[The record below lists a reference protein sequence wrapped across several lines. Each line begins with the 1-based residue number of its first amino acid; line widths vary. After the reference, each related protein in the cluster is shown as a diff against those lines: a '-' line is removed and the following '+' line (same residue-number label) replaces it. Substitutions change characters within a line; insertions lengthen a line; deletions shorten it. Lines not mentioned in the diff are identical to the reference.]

1 MLQESSP
8 YLALARKYRPS
19 NFEDVVGQEHV
30 IAALQHSIDNN
41 RIHHAYL
48 LTGTR
53 GIGKTTIARIIAKC
67 LECEGGISSHPHLD
81 GNLCSTCKAISEGT
95 FPDVIE
101 IDGASQTKV
110 DDTRQLLENTQY
122 PPMQGRYKVYII
134 DEVHMLSQSSFNA
147 LLKTLEEPPAY
158 VKFILATTDPQKIP
172 TTVLS
177 RCLQFQLKALSIDEI
192 ASQIEKISHK
202 EGFTCESEAAILI
215 ARAARGSMRDALSLC
230 DQALALGNGKILR
243 DTVLSMLGTA
253 SDELVSDILSLLLVN
268 SNKSLEEVLL
278 KIRQISPNYKTLL
291 NDLVITF
298 HDLALYQMMGN
309 ARSLNVFSIPSTTLD
324 KFAKLLSPKALQ
336 LYYQIALQ
344 GLEEYKVS
352 NDGATTFE
360 MAILRLLAFTPE
372 KKKDWIGEEFDIQLD
387 EYLNPI
393 IDFDTPEDKLKQAIT
408 ARVDPKL
415 STVLD
420 LEEKA
425 KALDEAVANRLST
438 SESQDQA
445 NLENTFNPSVQEKE
459 NVNVA
464 DTALQNATEV
474 LAEPSLQ
481 QDNTLDFKE
490 SALNTSIAV
499 NVLSQDNKLTE
510 SLTTE
515 TSVEQVTEAKAQTL
529 SSVADTN
536 AVAHLSSFNQDSAAS
551 TATQKVESSVVSE
564 AQVVAAPKETPKT
577 FVESQ
582 TPEVSSEVTPVKEV
596 TASEGVTA
604 QSTAPI
610 SSAANKD
617 LDLLILALENQQSK
631 IVTSNRAKDGV
642 YSKVLNQIIK
652 PKALDIKTQVDAP
665 TNTNLTQV
673 NLAQSLNLNVFAN
686 ENCQVDFEL
695 IEDTK
700 EYINLIRKV
709 TASYRVD
716 PNSTSDVNRHLEGMS
731 SLINDMS
738 NRSKLQKE
746 QAQSN
751 FVNAISKLPSFDEQ
765 GNIVNITEDNA
776 QTTTAPQ
783 ELIEPQGTATENAA
797 IKDSSEFSLQ
807 VQTAESDIDRQLREA
822 QEAALKQIAQN
833 QAQEE
838 ELKAQVQEQNQKLHN
853 TEDIEDSE
861 NVQSVAD
868 SFDTD
873 PQSVI
878 ENSLTNDLSVED
890 DIAVSHENHQVKQ
903 VTQETEAEDP
913 QSQVK
918 ADTTVDPLTPVIDER
933 SEVAENRV
941 DARAADHF
949 DKVKEPLEQSSNVE
963 ADASIQENN
972 SAIAVNSDTA
982 AEKVNAQG
990 TVINTEPGQVS
1001 VNTNTLAE
1009 NLQDNP
1015 QASDSIELE
1024 LVSFDDNYKVDSCQK
1039 VYVKNSM
1046 PSLSLVLAKVSQ
1058 NYVPTK
1064 EDLSKTNEPYPT
1076 SLQQVLDEVMQGRF
1090 GTNQNVVTQQ
1100 VSHEPT
1106 VAPMQPQ
1113 HTAVKA
1119 SKVQP
1124 LNTFNTAPVANPLV
1138 VSTQKEQFKSELG
1151 KVTIAN
1157 KPTEQRSKDAIINEA
1172 KAQSD
1177 VVAKAPFED
1186 TPTFNAL
1193 EDSSGDVVDNVN
1205 PVYDVEDEEQEEQPL
1220 GAKANQALFKSDKP
1234 TANSA
1239 PLSVETG
1246 IKKDGDPKELK
1257 AATIK
1262 LLQEDQQFENRR
1274 LGRKLTSKDFY
1285 NQVEALDDW
1294 FRTIHK
1300 AGYNDGPVYA
1310 SLCFSNRIIDPKD
1323 QYKWTLQVSTDFKLL
1338 LDSPDYHHNLR
1349 TKFSICLNHPVEI
1362 TLVPVDGMPSGC
1374 PEDLAN
1380 RCYLKEIENTRLK
1393 IMNNK
1398 HLNAF
1403 LEHLGEDARTVN
1415 LTLYTQ
1421 ENAVVPSQP

>member
-1 MLQESSP
+1 M
-8 YLALARKYRPS
+8 
-19 NFEDVVGQEHV
+19 
-30 IAALQHSIDNN
+30 
-41 RIHHAYL
+41 
-48 LTGTR
+48 
-53 GIGKTTIARIIAKC
+53 
-67 LECEGGISSHPHLD
+67 
-81 GNLCSTCKAISEGT
+81 
-95 FPDVIE
+95 
-101 IDGASQTKV
+101 
-110 DDTRQLLENTQY
+110 
-122 PPMQGRYKVYII
+122 
-134 DEVHMLSQSSFNA
+134 
-147 LLKTLEEPPAY
+147 
-158 VKFILATTDPQKIP
+158 
-172 TTVLS
+172 
-177 RCLQFQLKALSIDEI
+177 
-192 ASQIEKISHK
+192 
-202 EGFTCESEAAILI
+202 
-215 ARAARGSMRDALSLC
+215 
-230 DQALALGNGKILR
+230 
-243 DTVLSMLGTA
+243 
-253 SDELVSDILSLLLVN
+253 
-268 SNKSLEEVLL
+268 
-278 KIRQISPNYKTLL
+278 
-291 NDLVITF
+291 
-298 HDLALYQMMGN
+298 
-309 ARSLNVFSIPSTTLD
+309 
-324 KFAKLLSPKALQ
+324 
-336 LYYQIALQ
+336 
-344 GLEEYKVS
+344 
-352 NDGATTFE
+352 
-360 MAILRLLAFTPE
+360 
-372 KKKDWIGEEFDIQLD
+372 
-387 EYLNPI
+387 
-393 IDFDTPEDKLKQAIT
+393 
-408 ARVDPKL
+408 
-415 STVLD
+415 
-420 LEEKA
+420 
-425 KALDEAVANRLST
+425 
-438 SESQDQA
+438 
-445 NLENTFNPSVQEKE
+445 
-459 NVNVA
+459 
-464 DTALQNATEV
+464 QNATEV

-499 NVLSQDNKLTE
+499 NVASQDNKLTE

-515 TSVEQVTEAKAQTL
+515 TSVEQVTEAKSQTL

-776 QTTTAPQ
+776 QSTPAPQ
-783 ELIEPQGTATENAA
+783 DLIEPQDTATENAA

-861 NVQSVAD
+861 NVQAVAD

-918 ADTTVDPLTPVIDER
+918 ADTTVDPLTPVIEER

-963 ADASIQENN
+963 ADASIQEKN

-1009 NLQDNP
+1009 NLQDDP

-1119 SKVQP
+1119 PKVQP

-1205 PVYDVEDEEQEEQPL
+1205 PVYDLEDEEQEEQPL

-1310 SLCFSNRIIDPKD
+1310 SLCFSNRIIDPND

-1421 ENAVVPSQP
+1421 ENAVLPSQP

>member
-1 MLQESSP
+1 M
-8 YLALARKYRPS
+8 
-19 NFEDVVGQEHV
+19 
-30 IAALQHSIDNN
+30 
-41 RIHHAYL
+41 
-48 LTGTR
+48 
-53 GIGKTTIARIIAKC
+53 
-67 LECEGGISSHPHLD
+67 
-81 GNLCSTCKAISEGT
+81 
-95 FPDVIE
+95 
-101 IDGASQTKV
+101 
-110 DDTRQLLENTQY
+110 
-122 PPMQGRYKVYII
+122 
-134 DEVHMLSQSSFNA
+134 
-147 LLKTLEEPPAY
+147 
-158 VKFILATTDPQKIP
+158 
-172 TTVLS
+172 
-177 RCLQFQLKALSIDEI
+177 
-192 ASQIEKISHK
+192 
-202 EGFTCESEAAILI
+202 
-215 ARAARGSMRDALSLC
+215 
-230 DQALALGNGKILR
+230 
-243 DTVLSMLGTA
+243 
-253 SDELVSDILSLLLVN
+253 
-268 SNKSLEEVLL
+268 
-278 KIRQISPNYKTLL
+278 
-291 NDLVITF
+291 
-298 HDLALYQMMGN
+298 
-309 ARSLNVFSIPSTTLD
+309 
-324 KFAKLLSPKALQ
+324 
-336 LYYQIALQ
+336 
-344 GLEEYKVS
+344 
-352 NDGATTFE
+352 
-360 MAILRLLAFTPE
+360 
-372 KKKDWIGEEFDIQLD
+372 
-387 EYLNPI
+387 
-393 IDFDTPEDKLKQAIT
+393 
-408 ARVDPKL
+408 
-415 STVLD
+415 
-420 LEEKA
+420 
-425 KALDEAVANRLST
+425 
-438 SESQDQA
+438 
-445 NLENTFNPSVQEKE
+445 
-459 NVNVA
+459 
-464 DTALQNATEV
+464 QNATEV

-499 NVLSQDNKLTE
+499 NVASQDNKLTE

-861 NVQSVAD
+861 NVQAVAD

-918 ADTTVDPLTPVIDER
+918 ADTTVDPLTTVIEER

-1119 SKVQP
+1119 PKVQP

-1310 SLCFSNRIIDPKD
+1310 SLCFSNRIIDPND

>member
-1 MLQESSP
+1 M
-8 YLALARKYRPS
+8 
-19 NFEDVVGQEHV
+19 
-30 IAALQHSIDNN
+30 
-41 RIHHAYL
+41 
-48 LTGTR
+48 
-53 GIGKTTIARIIAKC
+53 
-67 LECEGGISSHPHLD
+67 
-81 GNLCSTCKAISEGT
+81 
-95 FPDVIE
+95 
-101 IDGASQTKV
+101 
-110 DDTRQLLENTQY
+110 
-122 PPMQGRYKVYII
+122 
-134 DEVHMLSQSSFNA
+134 
-147 LLKTLEEPPAY
+147 
-158 VKFILATTDPQKIP
+158 
-172 TTVLS
+172 
-177 RCLQFQLKALSIDEI
+177 
-192 ASQIEKISHK
+192 
-202 EGFTCESEAAILI
+202 
-215 ARAARGSMRDALSLC
+215 
-230 DQALALGNGKILR
+230 
-243 DTVLSMLGTA
+243 
-253 SDELVSDILSLLLVN
+253 
-268 SNKSLEEVLL
+268 
-278 KIRQISPNYKTLL
+278 
-291 NDLVITF
+291 
-298 HDLALYQMMGN
+298 
-309 ARSLNVFSIPSTTLD
+309 
-324 KFAKLLSPKALQ
+324 
-336 LYYQIALQ
+336 
-344 GLEEYKVS
+344 
-352 NDGATTFE
+352 
-360 MAILRLLAFTPE
+360 
-372 KKKDWIGEEFDIQLD
+372 
-387 EYLNPI
+387 
-393 IDFDTPEDKLKQAIT
+393 
-408 ARVDPKL
+408 
-415 STVLD
+415 
-420 LEEKA
+420 
-425 KALDEAVANRLST
+425 
-438 SESQDQA
+438 
-445 NLENTFNPSVQEKE
+445 
-459 NVNVA
+459 
-464 DTALQNATEV
+464 QNATEV

-499 NVLSQDNKLTE
+499 NVASQDNKLTE

-673 NLAQSLNLNVFAN
+673 NLAQSLNLNVFTN

-1205 PVYDVEDEEQEEQPL
+1205 PVYDLEDEEQEEQPL

-1246 IKKDGDPKELK
+1246 IKKDGDPKDLK

-1262 LLQEDQQFENRR
+1262 LLQEDLQFENRR

-1294 FRTIHK
+1294 FKTIHK

>member
-1 MLQESSP
+1 M
-8 YLALARKYRPS
+8 
-19 NFEDVVGQEHV
+19 
-30 IAALQHSIDNN
+30 
-41 RIHHAYL
+41 
-48 LTGTR
+48 
-53 GIGKTTIARIIAKC
+53 
-67 LECEGGISSHPHLD
+67 
-81 GNLCSTCKAISEGT
+81 
-95 FPDVIE
+95 
-101 IDGASQTKV
+101 
-110 DDTRQLLENTQY
+110 
-122 PPMQGRYKVYII
+122 
-134 DEVHMLSQSSFNA
+134 
-147 LLKTLEEPPAY
+147 
-158 VKFILATTDPQKIP
+158 
-172 TTVLS
+172 
-177 RCLQFQLKALSIDEI
+177 
-192 ASQIEKISHK
+192 
-202 EGFTCESEAAILI
+202 
-215 ARAARGSMRDALSLC
+215 
-230 DQALALGNGKILR
+230 
-243 DTVLSMLGTA
+243 
-253 SDELVSDILSLLLVN
+253 
-268 SNKSLEEVLL
+268 
-278 KIRQISPNYKTLL
+278 
-291 NDLVITF
+291 
-298 HDLALYQMMGN
+298 
-309 ARSLNVFSIPSTTLD
+309 
-324 KFAKLLSPKALQ
+324 
-336 LYYQIALQ
+336 
-344 GLEEYKVS
+344 
-352 NDGATTFE
+352 
-360 MAILRLLAFTPE
+360 
-372 KKKDWIGEEFDIQLD
+372 
-387 EYLNPI
+387 
-393 IDFDTPEDKLKQAIT
+393 
-408 ARVDPKL
+408 
-415 STVLD
+415 
-420 LEEKA
+420 
-425 KALDEAVANRLST
+425 
-438 SESQDQA
+438 
-445 NLENTFNPSVQEKE
+445 
-459 NVNVA
+459 
-464 DTALQNATEV
+464 QNATEV

-499 NVLSQDNKLTE
+499 NVASQDNKLTE

-861 NVQSVAD
+861 NVQAVAD

-918 ADTTVDPLTPVIDER
+918 ADTTVDPLTTVIEER

-1090 GTNQNVVTQQ
+1090 GTNQNVVNQQ

-1119 SKVQP
+1119 PKVQP

-1310 SLCFSNRIIDPKD
+1310 SLCFSNRIIDPND

>member
-1 MLQESSP
+1 M
-8 YLALARKYRPS
+8 
-19 NFEDVVGQEHV
+19 
-30 IAALQHSIDNN
+30 
-41 RIHHAYL
+41 
-48 LTGTR
+48 
-53 GIGKTTIARIIAKC
+53 
-67 LECEGGISSHPHLD
+67 
-81 GNLCSTCKAISEGT
+81 
-95 FPDVIE
+95 
-101 IDGASQTKV
+101 
-110 DDTRQLLENTQY
+110 
-122 PPMQGRYKVYII
+122 
-134 DEVHMLSQSSFNA
+134 
-147 LLKTLEEPPAY
+147 
-158 VKFILATTDPQKIP
+158 
-172 TTVLS
+172 
-177 RCLQFQLKALSIDEI
+177 
-192 ASQIEKISHK
+192 
-202 EGFTCESEAAILI
+202 
-215 ARAARGSMRDALSLC
+215 
-230 DQALALGNGKILR
+230 
-243 DTVLSMLGTA
+243 
-253 SDELVSDILSLLLVN
+253 
-268 SNKSLEEVLL
+268 
-278 KIRQISPNYKTLL
+278 
-291 NDLVITF
+291 
-298 HDLALYQMMGN
+298 
-309 ARSLNVFSIPSTTLD
+309 
-324 KFAKLLSPKALQ
+324 
-336 LYYQIALQ
+336 
-344 GLEEYKVS
+344 
-352 NDGATTFE
+352 
-360 MAILRLLAFTPE
+360 
-372 KKKDWIGEEFDIQLD
+372 
-387 EYLNPI
+387 
-393 IDFDTPEDKLKQAIT
+393 
-408 ARVDPKL
+408 
-415 STVLD
+415 
-420 LEEKA
+420 
-425 KALDEAVANRLST
+425 
-438 SESQDQA
+438 
-445 NLENTFNPSVQEKE
+445 
-459 NVNVA
+459 
-464 DTALQNATEV
+464 QNATEV

-499 NVLSQDNKLTE
+499 NVASQDNKLIE

-861 NVQSVAD
+861 NVQAVAD

-918 ADTTVDPLTPVIDER
+918 ADTTVDPLTPVIEER

-1113 HTAVKA
+1113 HTAVKVP
-1119 SKVQP
+1119 KVQP

-1186 TPTFNAL
+1186 TPTFNAI
-1193 EDSSGDVVDNVN
+1193 EDSCGDVVDNVN
-1205 PVYDVEDEEQEEQPL
+1205 PVYDVEDDEQEAQPL
-1220 GAKANQALFKSDKP
+1220 GAKANQALFKSDKS

-1294 FRTIHK
+1294 FRTIHN
-1300 AGYNDGPVYA
+1300 AGYNEGPVYA
-1310 SLCFSNRIIDPKD
+1310 SLCFSNRIIDPND

>member
-1 MLQESSP
+1 M
-8 YLALARKYRPS
+8 
-19 NFEDVVGQEHV
+19 
-30 IAALQHSIDNN
+30 
-41 RIHHAYL
+41 
-48 LTGTR
+48 
-53 GIGKTTIARIIAKC
+53 
-67 LECEGGISSHPHLD
+67 
-81 GNLCSTCKAISEGT
+81 
-95 FPDVIE
+95 
-101 IDGASQTKV
+101 
-110 DDTRQLLENTQY
+110 
-122 PPMQGRYKVYII
+122 
-134 DEVHMLSQSSFNA
+134 
-147 LLKTLEEPPAY
+147 
-158 VKFILATTDPQKIP
+158 
-172 TTVLS
+172 
-177 RCLQFQLKALSIDEI
+177 
-192 ASQIEKISHK
+192 
-202 EGFTCESEAAILI
+202 
-215 ARAARGSMRDALSLC
+215 
-230 DQALALGNGKILR
+230 
-243 DTVLSMLGTA
+243 
-253 SDELVSDILSLLLVN
+253 
-268 SNKSLEEVLL
+268 
-278 KIRQISPNYKTLL
+278 
-291 NDLVITF
+291 
-298 HDLALYQMMGN
+298 
-309 ARSLNVFSIPSTTLD
+309 
-324 KFAKLLSPKALQ
+324 
-336 LYYQIALQ
+336 
-344 GLEEYKVS
+344 
-352 NDGATTFE
+352 
-360 MAILRLLAFTPE
+360 
-372 KKKDWIGEEFDIQLD
+372 
-387 EYLNPI
+387 
-393 IDFDTPEDKLKQAIT
+393 
-408 ARVDPKL
+408 
-415 STVLD
+415 
-420 LEEKA
+420 
-425 KALDEAVANRLST
+425 
-438 SESQDQA
+438 
-445 NLENTFNPSVQEKE
+445 
-459 NVNVA
+459 
-464 DTALQNATEV
+464 QNATEV

-499 NVLSQDNKLTE
+499 NVASQDNKLTE

-861 NVQSVAD
+861 NVQAVAD

-918 ADTTVDPLTPVIDER
+918 ADTTVDPLTPVIEER

-1119 SKVQP
+1119 PKVQP

-1186 TPTFNAL
+1186 TPTFNAI

-1205 PVYDVEDEEQEEQPL
+1205 PVYDVEDDEQEAQPL
-1220 GAKANQALFKSDKP
+1220 GAKANQALFKNDKP

-1310 SLCFSNRIIDPKD
+1310 SLCFSNRIIDPND

>member
-1 MLQESSP
+1 M
-8 YLALARKYRPS
+8 
-19 NFEDVVGQEHV
+19 
-30 IAALQHSIDNN
+30 
-41 RIHHAYL
+41 
-48 LTGTR
+48 
-53 GIGKTTIARIIAKC
+53 
-67 LECEGGISSHPHLD
+67 
-81 GNLCSTCKAISEGT
+81 
-95 FPDVIE
+95 
-101 IDGASQTKV
+101 
-110 DDTRQLLENTQY
+110 
-122 PPMQGRYKVYII
+122 
-134 DEVHMLSQSSFNA
+134 
-147 LLKTLEEPPAY
+147 
-158 VKFILATTDPQKIP
+158 
-172 TTVLS
+172 
-177 RCLQFQLKALSIDEI
+177 
-192 ASQIEKISHK
+192 
-202 EGFTCESEAAILI
+202 
-215 ARAARGSMRDALSLC
+215 
-230 DQALALGNGKILR
+230 
-243 DTVLSMLGTA
+243 
-253 SDELVSDILSLLLVN
+253 
-268 SNKSLEEVLL
+268 
-278 KIRQISPNYKTLL
+278 
-291 NDLVITF
+291 
-298 HDLALYQMMGN
+298 
-309 ARSLNVFSIPSTTLD
+309 
-324 KFAKLLSPKALQ
+324 
-336 LYYQIALQ
+336 
-344 GLEEYKVS
+344 
-352 NDGATTFE
+352 
-360 MAILRLLAFTPE
+360 
-372 KKKDWIGEEFDIQLD
+372 
-387 EYLNPI
+387 
-393 IDFDTPEDKLKQAIT
+393 
-408 ARVDPKL
+408 
-415 STVLD
+415 
-420 LEEKA
+420 
-425 KALDEAVANRLST
+425 
-438 SESQDQA
+438 
-445 NLENTFNPSVQEKE
+445 
-459 NVNVA
+459 
-464 DTALQNATEV
+464 QNATEV

-481 QDNTLDFKE
+481 QDNTLVFKE

-499 NVLSQDNKLTE
+499 NVSSQDNKLTE

-765 GNIVNITEDNA
+765 GNIVNITEDNT
-776 QTTTAPQ
+776 QSTPAPQ
-783 ELIEPQGTATENAA
+783 DLIEPQGTATENAA

-861 NVQSVAD
+861 NVQAVAD

-918 ADTTVDPLTPVIDER
+918 ADTTVDPLTPVIEER

-963 ADASIQENN
+963 ADASIQEKN

-1015 QASDSIELE
+1015 QDADSIELE

-1090 GTNQNVVTQQ
+1090 GTNQNVVNQQ
-1100 VSHEPT
+1100 VLNGTS

-1113 HTAVKA
+1113 HAAVKA
-1119 SKVQP
+1119 PKVQP

-1186 TPTFNAL
+1186 TPPFNAI

-1205 PVYDVEDEEQEEQPL
+1205 PVYDVEDDEQEAQPL
-1220 GAKANQALFKSDKP
+1220 GAKANQALFKNDKP
-1234 TANSA
+1234 TGNSA

-1310 SLCFSNRIIDPKD
+1310 SLCFSNRIIDPND

>member
-1 MLQESSP
+1 M
-8 YLALARKYRPS
+8 
-19 NFEDVVGQEHV
+19 
-30 IAALQHSIDNN
+30 
-41 RIHHAYL
+41 
-48 LTGTR
+48 
-53 GIGKTTIARIIAKC
+53 
-67 LECEGGISSHPHLD
+67 
-81 GNLCSTCKAISEGT
+81 
-95 FPDVIE
+95 
-101 IDGASQTKV
+101 
-110 DDTRQLLENTQY
+110 
-122 PPMQGRYKVYII
+122 
-134 DEVHMLSQSSFNA
+134 
-147 LLKTLEEPPAY
+147 
-158 VKFILATTDPQKIP
+158 
-172 TTVLS
+172 
-177 RCLQFQLKALSIDEI
+177 
-192 ASQIEKISHK
+192 
-202 EGFTCESEAAILI
+202 
-215 ARAARGSMRDALSLC
+215 
-230 DQALALGNGKILR
+230 
-243 DTVLSMLGTA
+243 
-253 SDELVSDILSLLLVN
+253 
-268 SNKSLEEVLL
+268 
-278 KIRQISPNYKTLL
+278 
-291 NDLVITF
+291 
-298 HDLALYQMMGN
+298 
-309 ARSLNVFSIPSTTLD
+309 
-324 KFAKLLSPKALQ
+324 
-336 LYYQIALQ
+336 
-344 GLEEYKVS
+344 
-352 NDGATTFE
+352 
-360 MAILRLLAFTPE
+360 
-372 KKKDWIGEEFDIQLD
+372 
-387 EYLNPI
+387 
-393 IDFDTPEDKLKQAIT
+393 
-408 ARVDPKL
+408 
-415 STVLD
+415 
-420 LEEKA
+420 
-425 KALDEAVANRLST
+425 
-438 SESQDQA
+438 
-445 NLENTFNPSVQEKE
+445 
-459 NVNVA
+459 
-464 DTALQNATEV
+464 QNATEV

-499 NVLSQDNKLTE
+499 NVASQDNKLTE

-807 VQTAESDIDRQLREA
+807 VQTAESDIDIQLREA

-838 ELKAQVQEQNQKLHN
+838 QLKAQVQEQNQKLHN
-853 TEDIEDSE
+853 TENIEATE
-861 NVQSVAD
+861 NVQAVAD

-918 ADTTVDPLTPVIDER
+918 ADTTVDPLTTVIEER

-1119 SKVQP
+1119 PKVQP

-1310 SLCFSNRIIDPKD
+1310 SLCFSNRIIDPND

>member
-1 MLQESSP
+1 M
-8 YLALARKYRPS
+8 
-19 NFEDVVGQEHV
+19 
-30 IAALQHSIDNN
+30 
-41 RIHHAYL
+41 
-48 LTGTR
+48 
-53 GIGKTTIARIIAKC
+53 
-67 LECEGGISSHPHLD
+67 
-81 GNLCSTCKAISEGT
+81 
-95 FPDVIE
+95 
-101 IDGASQTKV
+101 
-110 DDTRQLLENTQY
+110 
-122 PPMQGRYKVYII
+122 
-134 DEVHMLSQSSFNA
+134 
-147 LLKTLEEPPAY
+147 
-158 VKFILATTDPQKIP
+158 
-172 TTVLS
+172 
-177 RCLQFQLKALSIDEI
+177 
-192 ASQIEKISHK
+192 
-202 EGFTCESEAAILI
+202 
-215 ARAARGSMRDALSLC
+215 
-230 DQALALGNGKILR
+230 
-243 DTVLSMLGTA
+243 
-253 SDELVSDILSLLLVN
+253 
-268 SNKSLEEVLL
+268 
-278 KIRQISPNYKTLL
+278 
-291 NDLVITF
+291 
-298 HDLALYQMMGN
+298 
-309 ARSLNVFSIPSTTLD
+309 
-324 KFAKLLSPKALQ
+324 
-336 LYYQIALQ
+336 
-344 GLEEYKVS
+344 
-352 NDGATTFE
+352 
-360 MAILRLLAFTPE
+360 
-372 KKKDWIGEEFDIQLD
+372 
-387 EYLNPI
+387 
-393 IDFDTPEDKLKQAIT
+393 
-408 ARVDPKL
+408 
-415 STVLD
+415 
-420 LEEKA
+420 
-425 KALDEAVANRLST
+425 
-438 SESQDQA
+438 
-445 NLENTFNPSVQEKE
+445 
-459 NVNVA
+459 
-464 DTALQNATEV
+464 QNATEV

-499 NVLSQDNKLTE
+499 NVASQDNKLTE

-861 NVQSVAD
+861 NVQAVAD

-918 ADTTVDPLTPVIDER
+918 ADTTVDPLTPVIEER

-1039 VYVKNSM
+1039 VYVKKSM

-1119 SKVQP
+1119 PKVQP

-1310 SLCFSNRIIDPKD
+1310 SLCFSNRIIDPND

>member
-1 MLQESSP
+1 M
-8 YLALARKYRPS
+8 
-19 NFEDVVGQEHV
+19 
-30 IAALQHSIDNN
+30 
-41 RIHHAYL
+41 
-48 LTGTR
+48 
-53 GIGKTTIARIIAKC
+53 
-67 LECEGGISSHPHLD
+67 
-81 GNLCSTCKAISEGT
+81 
-95 FPDVIE
+95 
-101 IDGASQTKV
+101 
-110 DDTRQLLENTQY
+110 
-122 PPMQGRYKVYII
+122 
-134 DEVHMLSQSSFNA
+134 
-147 LLKTLEEPPAY
+147 
-158 VKFILATTDPQKIP
+158 
-172 TTVLS
+172 
-177 RCLQFQLKALSIDEI
+177 
-192 ASQIEKISHK
+192 
-202 EGFTCESEAAILI
+202 
-215 ARAARGSMRDALSLC
+215 
-230 DQALALGNGKILR
+230 
-243 DTVLSMLGTA
+243 
-253 SDELVSDILSLLLVN
+253 
-268 SNKSLEEVLL
+268 
-278 KIRQISPNYKTLL
+278 
-291 NDLVITF
+291 
-298 HDLALYQMMGN
+298 
-309 ARSLNVFSIPSTTLD
+309 
-324 KFAKLLSPKALQ
+324 
-336 LYYQIALQ
+336 
-344 GLEEYKVS
+344 
-352 NDGATTFE
+352 
-360 MAILRLLAFTPE
+360 
-372 KKKDWIGEEFDIQLD
+372 
-387 EYLNPI
+387 
-393 IDFDTPEDKLKQAIT
+393 
-408 ARVDPKL
+408 
-415 STVLD
+415 
-420 LEEKA
+420 
-425 KALDEAVANRLST
+425 
-438 SESQDQA
+438 
-445 NLENTFNPSVQEKE
+445 
-459 NVNVA
+459 
-464 DTALQNATEV
+464 QNATEV

-499 NVLSQDNKLTE
+499 NVSSQDNKLTE

-765 GNIVNITEDNA
+765 GNIVNITEDNT
-776 QTTTAPQ
+776 QSTPAPQ
-783 ELIEPQGTATENAA
+783 DLIEPQDTATENAA

-861 NVQSVAD
+861 NVQAVAD

-903 VTQETEAEDP
+903 VTQEPDALNP
-913 QSQVK
+913 QRKAQ
-918 ADTTVDPLTPVIDER
+918 ADTTVAPLTPVKEE
-933 SEVAENRV
+933 SSVAESSV
-941 DARAADHF
+941 DTSAADNF
-949 DKVKEPLEQSSNVE
+949 AKANIEPSETTSNVE
-963 ADASIQENN
+963 ADASIQEKN
-972 SAIAVNSDTA
+972 SAIAEAPATG
-982 AEKVNAQG
+982 AEMLASQG
-990 TVINTEPGQVS
+990 TLINTDPLQVS
-1001 VNTNTLAE
+1001 VNNNSSAE

-1015 QASDSIELE
+1015 QDADSIELE

-1039 VYVKNSM
+1039 VYIKNSM

-1113 HTAVKA
+1113 HAAVKA
-1119 SKVQP
+1119 PKVQP

-1157 KPTEQRSKDAIINEA
+1157 KPTEQRSKDVIINEA

-1186 TPTFNAL
+1186 TPTFNAI

-1205 PVYDVEDEEQEEQPL
+1205 PVYDVEDDEQEAQPL
-1220 GAKANQALFKSDKP
+1220 GAKANQALFKNDKP
-1234 TANSA
+1234 TGNSA

-1262 LLQEDQQFENRR
+1262 LLQEDQ
-1274 LGRKLTSKDFY
+1274 
-1285 NQVEALDDW
+1285 
-1294 FRTIHK
+1294 
-1300 AGYNDGPVYA
+1300 
-1310 SLCFSNRIIDPKD
+1310 
-1323 QYKWTLQVSTDFKLL
+1323 
-1338 LDSPDYHHNLR
+1338 
-1349 TKFSICLNHPVEI
+1349 
-1362 TLVPVDGMPSGC
+1362 
-1374 PEDLAN
+1374 
-1380 RCYLKEIENTRLK
+1380 
-1393 IMNNK
+1393 
-1398 HLNAF
+1398 
-1403 LEHLGEDARTVN
+1403 
-1415 LTLYTQ
+1415 
-1421 ENAVVPSQP
+1421 

>member
-1 MLQESSP
+1 M
-8 YLALARKYRPS
+8 
-19 NFEDVVGQEHV
+19 
-30 IAALQHSIDNN
+30 
-41 RIHHAYL
+41 
-48 LTGTR
+48 
-53 GIGKTTIARIIAKC
+53 
-67 LECEGGISSHPHLD
+67 
-81 GNLCSTCKAISEGT
+81 
-95 FPDVIE
+95 
-101 IDGASQTKV
+101 
-110 DDTRQLLENTQY
+110 
-122 PPMQGRYKVYII
+122 
-134 DEVHMLSQSSFNA
+134 
-147 LLKTLEEPPAY
+147 
-158 VKFILATTDPQKIP
+158 
-172 TTVLS
+172 
-177 RCLQFQLKALSIDEI
+177 
-192 ASQIEKISHK
+192 
-202 EGFTCESEAAILI
+202 
-215 ARAARGSMRDALSLC
+215 
-230 DQALALGNGKILR
+230 
-243 DTVLSMLGTA
+243 
-253 SDELVSDILSLLLVN
+253 
-268 SNKSLEEVLL
+268 
-278 KIRQISPNYKTLL
+278 
-291 NDLVITF
+291 
-298 HDLALYQMMGN
+298 
-309 ARSLNVFSIPSTTLD
+309 
-324 KFAKLLSPKALQ
+324 
-336 LYYQIALQ
+336 
-344 GLEEYKVS
+344 
-352 NDGATTFE
+352 
-360 MAILRLLAFTPE
+360 
-372 KKKDWIGEEFDIQLD
+372 
-387 EYLNPI
+387 
-393 IDFDTPEDKLKQAIT
+393 
-408 ARVDPKL
+408 
-415 STVLD
+415 
-420 LEEKA
+420 
-425 KALDEAVANRLST
+425 
-438 SESQDQA
+438 
-445 NLENTFNPSVQEKE
+445 
-459 NVNVA
+459 
-464 DTALQNATEV
+464 QNATEV

-499 NVLSQDNKLTE
+499 NVASQDNKLTE

-853 TEDIEDSE
+853 TEDIEATE
-861 NVQSVAD
+861 NAQAVAD
-868 SFDTD
+868 SFNTD

-918 ADTTVDPLTPVIDER
+918 ADTTVDPLTPVIEER

-1090 GTNQNVVTQQ
+1090 GTNQNVVNQQ
-1100 VSHEPT
+1100 VPIGTS

-1119 SKVQP
+1119 PKVQP

-1310 SLCFSNRIIDPKD
+1310 SLCFSNRIIDPND

>member
-1 MLQESSP
+1 M
-8 YLALARKYRPS
+8 
-19 NFEDVVGQEHV
+19 
-30 IAALQHSIDNN
+30 
-41 RIHHAYL
+41 
-48 LTGTR
+48 
-53 GIGKTTIARIIAKC
+53 
-67 LECEGGISSHPHLD
+67 
-81 GNLCSTCKAISEGT
+81 
-95 FPDVIE
+95 
-101 IDGASQTKV
+101 
-110 DDTRQLLENTQY
+110 
-122 PPMQGRYKVYII
+122 
-134 DEVHMLSQSSFNA
+134 
-147 LLKTLEEPPAY
+147 
-158 VKFILATTDPQKIP
+158 
-172 TTVLS
+172 
-177 RCLQFQLKALSIDEI
+177 
-192 ASQIEKISHK
+192 
-202 EGFTCESEAAILI
+202 
-215 ARAARGSMRDALSLC
+215 
-230 DQALALGNGKILR
+230 
-243 DTVLSMLGTA
+243 
-253 SDELVSDILSLLLVN
+253 
-268 SNKSLEEVLL
+268 
-278 KIRQISPNYKTLL
+278 
-291 NDLVITF
+291 
-298 HDLALYQMMGN
+298 
-309 ARSLNVFSIPSTTLD
+309 
-324 KFAKLLSPKALQ
+324 
-336 LYYQIALQ
+336 
-344 GLEEYKVS
+344 
-352 NDGATTFE
+352 
-360 MAILRLLAFTPE
+360 
-372 KKKDWIGEEFDIQLD
+372 
-387 EYLNPI
+387 
-393 IDFDTPEDKLKQAIT
+393 
-408 ARVDPKL
+408 
-415 STVLD
+415 
-420 LEEKA
+420 
-425 KALDEAVANRLST
+425 
-438 SESQDQA
+438 
-445 NLENTFNPSVQEKE
+445 
-459 NVNVA
+459 
-464 DTALQNATEV
+464 QNATEV

-499 NVLSQDNKLTE
+499 NVSSQDNKLTE

-861 NVQSVAD
+861 NVQAVAD

-918 ADTTVDPLTPVIDER
+918 ADTTVDPLTPVIEER

-963 ADASIQENN
+963 ADASIQEKN

-1039 VYVKNSM
+1039 VYIKNSM

-1058 NYVPTK
+1058 NYVPTR

-1119 SKVQP
+1119 PKVQP

-1205 PVYDVEDEEQEEQPL
+1205 PVYDVENEEQEEQPL

>member
-1 MLQESSP
+1 M
-8 YLALARKYRPS
+8 
-19 NFEDVVGQEHV
+19 
-30 IAALQHSIDNN
+30 
-41 RIHHAYL
+41 
-48 LTGTR
+48 
-53 GIGKTTIARIIAKC
+53 
-67 LECEGGISSHPHLD
+67 
-81 GNLCSTCKAISEGT
+81 
-95 FPDVIE
+95 
-101 IDGASQTKV
+101 
-110 DDTRQLLENTQY
+110 
-122 PPMQGRYKVYII
+122 
-134 DEVHMLSQSSFNA
+134 
-147 LLKTLEEPPAY
+147 
-158 VKFILATTDPQKIP
+158 
-172 TTVLS
+172 
-177 RCLQFQLKALSIDEI
+177 
-192 ASQIEKISHK
+192 
-202 EGFTCESEAAILI
+202 
-215 ARAARGSMRDALSLC
+215 
-230 DQALALGNGKILR
+230 
-243 DTVLSMLGTA
+243 
-253 SDELVSDILSLLLVN
+253 
-268 SNKSLEEVLL
+268 
-278 KIRQISPNYKTLL
+278 
-291 NDLVITF
+291 
-298 HDLALYQMMGN
+298 
-309 ARSLNVFSIPSTTLD
+309 
-324 KFAKLLSPKALQ
+324 
-336 LYYQIALQ
+336 
-344 GLEEYKVS
+344 
-352 NDGATTFE
+352 
-360 MAILRLLAFTPE
+360 
-372 KKKDWIGEEFDIQLD
+372 
-387 EYLNPI
+387 
-393 IDFDTPEDKLKQAIT
+393 
-408 ARVDPKL
+408 
-415 STVLD
+415 
-420 LEEKA
+420 
-425 KALDEAVANRLST
+425 
-438 SESQDQA
+438 
-445 NLENTFNPSVQEKE
+445 
-459 NVNVA
+459 
-464 DTALQNATEV
+464 QNATEV

-499 NVLSQDNKLTE
+499 NVASQDNKLIE

-807 VQTAESDIDRQLREA
+807 VQSAESDIDRQLREA

-861 NVQSVAD
+861 NVQAVAD

-918 ADTTVDPLTPVIDER
+918 ADTTVDPLTPVIEER

-1113 HTAVKA
+1113 HTAVKVP
-1119 SKVQP
+1119 KVQP

-1186 TPTFNAL
+1186 TPTFNAI
-1193 EDSSGDVVDNVN
+1193 EDSCGDVVDNVN
-1205 PVYDVEDEEQEEQPL
+1205 PVYDVEDDEQEAQPL
-1220 GAKANQALFKSDKP
+1220 GAKANQALFKSDKS

-1310 SLCFSNRIIDPKD
+1310 SLCFSNRIIDPND

>member
-1 MLQESSP
+1 M
-8 YLALARKYRPS
+8 
-19 NFEDVVGQEHV
+19 
-30 IAALQHSIDNN
+30 
-41 RIHHAYL
+41 
-48 LTGTR
+48 
-53 GIGKTTIARIIAKC
+53 
-67 LECEGGISSHPHLD
+67 
-81 GNLCSTCKAISEGT
+81 
-95 FPDVIE
+95 
-101 IDGASQTKV
+101 
-110 DDTRQLLENTQY
+110 
-122 PPMQGRYKVYII
+122 
-134 DEVHMLSQSSFNA
+134 
-147 LLKTLEEPPAY
+147 
-158 VKFILATTDPQKIP
+158 
-172 TTVLS
+172 
-177 RCLQFQLKALSIDEI
+177 
-192 ASQIEKISHK
+192 
-202 EGFTCESEAAILI
+202 
-215 ARAARGSMRDALSLC
+215 
-230 DQALALGNGKILR
+230 
-243 DTVLSMLGTA
+243 
-253 SDELVSDILSLLLVN
+253 
-268 SNKSLEEVLL
+268 
-278 KIRQISPNYKTLL
+278 
-291 NDLVITF
+291 
-298 HDLALYQMMGN
+298 
-309 ARSLNVFSIPSTTLD
+309 
-324 KFAKLLSPKALQ
+324 
-336 LYYQIALQ
+336 
-344 GLEEYKVS
+344 
-352 NDGATTFE
+352 
-360 MAILRLLAFTPE
+360 
-372 KKKDWIGEEFDIQLD
+372 
-387 EYLNPI
+387 
-393 IDFDTPEDKLKQAIT
+393 
-408 ARVDPKL
+408 
-415 STVLD
+415 
-420 LEEKA
+420 
-425 KALDEAVANRLST
+425 
-438 SESQDQA
+438 
-445 NLENTFNPSVQEKE
+445 
-459 NVNVA
+459 
-464 DTALQNATEV
+464 QNATEV

-499 NVLSQDNKLTE
+499 NVASQDNKLTE

-861 NVQSVAD
+861 NVQAVAD

-918 ADTTVDPLTPVIDER
+918 ADTTVDLLTPVIEER

-1119 SKVQP
+1119 PKVQP

-1310 SLCFSNRIIDPKD
+1310 SLCFSNRIIDPND

>member
-1 MLQESSP
+1 M
-8 YLALARKYRPS
+8 
-19 NFEDVVGQEHV
+19 
-30 IAALQHSIDNN
+30 
-41 RIHHAYL
+41 
-48 LTGTR
+48 
-53 GIGKTTIARIIAKC
+53 
-67 LECEGGISSHPHLD
+67 
-81 GNLCSTCKAISEGT
+81 
-95 FPDVIE
+95 
-101 IDGASQTKV
+101 
-110 DDTRQLLENTQY
+110 
-122 PPMQGRYKVYII
+122 
-134 DEVHMLSQSSFNA
+134 
-147 LLKTLEEPPAY
+147 
-158 VKFILATTDPQKIP
+158 
-172 TTVLS
+172 
-177 RCLQFQLKALSIDEI
+177 
-192 ASQIEKISHK
+192 
-202 EGFTCESEAAILI
+202 
-215 ARAARGSMRDALSLC
+215 
-230 DQALALGNGKILR
+230 
-243 DTVLSMLGTA
+243 
-253 SDELVSDILSLLLVN
+253 
-268 SNKSLEEVLL
+268 
-278 KIRQISPNYKTLL
+278 
-291 NDLVITF
+291 
-298 HDLALYQMMGN
+298 
-309 ARSLNVFSIPSTTLD
+309 
-324 KFAKLLSPKALQ
+324 
-336 LYYQIALQ
+336 
-344 GLEEYKVS
+344 
-352 NDGATTFE
+352 
-360 MAILRLLAFTPE
+360 
-372 KKKDWIGEEFDIQLD
+372 
-387 EYLNPI
+387 
-393 IDFDTPEDKLKQAIT
+393 
-408 ARVDPKL
+408 
-415 STVLD
+415 
-420 LEEKA
+420 
-425 KALDEAVANRLST
+425 
-438 SESQDQA
+438 
-445 NLENTFNPSVQEKE
+445 
-459 NVNVA
+459 
-464 DTALQNATEV
+464 QNATEV

-499 NVLSQDNKLTE
+499 NVASQDNKLTE

-765 GNIVNITEDNA
+765 GNIVNITEDNT
-776 QTTTAPQ
+776 QSTPAPQ
-783 ELIEPQGTATENAA
+783 DLIEPQDTATENAA

-838 ELKAQVQEQNQKLHN
+838 QLKAQVQEQNQKLHN

-861 NVQSVAD
+861 NVQAVAD

-918 ADTTVDPLTPVIDER
+918 ADTTVDPLTPVIEER

-963 ADASIQENN
+963 ADASIQEKN

-990 TVINTEPGQVS
+990 TVINTDPLQVS
-1001 VNTNTLAE
+1001 VNNNSSAE
-1009 NLQDNP
+1009 NLQDNT

-1076 SLQQVLDEVMQGRF
+1076 TLQHVLDEVMQGRF
-1090 GTNQNVVTQQ
+1090 GTNQNVVNQQ

-1119 SKVQP
+1119 PKVQP

-1157 KPTEQRSKDAIINEA
+1157 KPTEQRSKDVIKNEA

-1186 TPTFNAL
+1186 TPTFNAI

-1205 PVYDVEDEEQEEQPL
+1205 PVYDVEDDEQEAQPL
-1220 GAKANQALFKSDKP
+1220 GAKANQALFKNDKT

-1294 FRTIHK
+1294 FKTIHK

-1310 SLCFSNRIIDPKD
+1310 SLCFSNRIIDPND

>member
-1 MLQESSP
+1 M
-8 YLALARKYRPS
+8 
-19 NFEDVVGQEHV
+19 
-30 IAALQHSIDNN
+30 
-41 RIHHAYL
+41 
-48 LTGTR
+48 
-53 GIGKTTIARIIAKC
+53 
-67 LECEGGISSHPHLD
+67 
-81 GNLCSTCKAISEGT
+81 
-95 FPDVIE
+95 
-101 IDGASQTKV
+101 
-110 DDTRQLLENTQY
+110 
-122 PPMQGRYKVYII
+122 
-134 DEVHMLSQSSFNA
+134 
-147 LLKTLEEPPAY
+147 
-158 VKFILATTDPQKIP
+158 
-172 TTVLS
+172 
-177 RCLQFQLKALSIDEI
+177 
-192 ASQIEKISHK
+192 
-202 EGFTCESEAAILI
+202 
-215 ARAARGSMRDALSLC
+215 
-230 DQALALGNGKILR
+230 
-243 DTVLSMLGTA
+243 
-253 SDELVSDILSLLLVN
+253 
-268 SNKSLEEVLL
+268 
-278 KIRQISPNYKTLL
+278 
-291 NDLVITF
+291 
-298 HDLALYQMMGN
+298 
-309 ARSLNVFSIPSTTLD
+309 
-324 KFAKLLSPKALQ
+324 
-336 LYYQIALQ
+336 
-344 GLEEYKVS
+344 
-352 NDGATTFE
+352 
-360 MAILRLLAFTPE
+360 
-372 KKKDWIGEEFDIQLD
+372 
-387 EYLNPI
+387 
-393 IDFDTPEDKLKQAIT
+393 
-408 ARVDPKL
+408 
-415 STVLD
+415 
-420 LEEKA
+420 
-425 KALDEAVANRLST
+425 
-438 SESQDQA
+438 
-445 NLENTFNPSVQEKE
+445 
-459 NVNVA
+459 
-464 DTALQNATEV
+464 QNATEV
-474 LAEPSLQ
+474 LAKPSLQ

-499 NVLSQDNKLTE
+499 NVSSQDNKLTE

-765 GNIVNITEDNA
+765 GNIVNITEDNT
-776 QTTTAPQ
+776 QSTPAPQ
-783 ELIEPQGTATENAA
+783 DLIEPQDTATENAT

-822 QEAALKQIAQN
+822 QEVALKQIAQN

-838 ELKAQVQEQNQKLHN
+838 QLKAQVQEQNQKLHN

-861 NVQSVAD
+861 NAQAVAD

-918 ADTTVDPLTPVIDER
+918 ADTTVDPLTPVIEER

-1015 QASDSIELE
+1015 QDADSIELE

-1119 SKVQP
+1119 PKVQP

-1220 GAKANQALFKSDKP
+1220 GAKANQALFKNDKP

-1310 SLCFSNRIIDPKD
+1310 SLCFSNRIIDPND

>member
-1 MLQESSP
+1 M
-8 YLALARKYRPS
+8 
-19 NFEDVVGQEHV
+19 
-30 IAALQHSIDNN
+30 
-41 RIHHAYL
+41 
-48 LTGTR
+48 
-53 GIGKTTIARIIAKC
+53 
-67 LECEGGISSHPHLD
+67 
-81 GNLCSTCKAISEGT
+81 
-95 FPDVIE
+95 
-101 IDGASQTKV
+101 
-110 DDTRQLLENTQY
+110 
-122 PPMQGRYKVYII
+122 
-134 DEVHMLSQSSFNA
+134 
-147 LLKTLEEPPAY
+147 
-158 VKFILATTDPQKIP
+158 
-172 TTVLS
+172 
-177 RCLQFQLKALSIDEI
+177 
-192 ASQIEKISHK
+192 
-202 EGFTCESEAAILI
+202 
-215 ARAARGSMRDALSLC
+215 
-230 DQALALGNGKILR
+230 
-243 DTVLSMLGTA
+243 
-253 SDELVSDILSLLLVN
+253 
-268 SNKSLEEVLL
+268 
-278 KIRQISPNYKTLL
+278 
-291 NDLVITF
+291 
-298 HDLALYQMMGN
+298 
-309 ARSLNVFSIPSTTLD
+309 
-324 KFAKLLSPKALQ
+324 
-336 LYYQIALQ
+336 
-344 GLEEYKVS
+344 
-352 NDGATTFE
+352 
-360 MAILRLLAFTPE
+360 
-372 KKKDWIGEEFDIQLD
+372 
-387 EYLNPI
+387 
-393 IDFDTPEDKLKQAIT
+393 
-408 ARVDPKL
+408 
-415 STVLD
+415 
-420 LEEKA
+420 
-425 KALDEAVANRLST
+425 
-438 SESQDQA
+438 
-445 NLENTFNPSVQEKE
+445 
-459 NVNVA
+459 
-464 DTALQNATEV
+464 QNATEV

-499 NVLSQDNKLTE
+499 NVASQDNKLTE

-861 NVQSVAD
+861 NVQAVAD

-918 ADTTVDPLTPVIDER
+918 ADTTVDPLTPVIEER

-990 TVINTEPGQVS
+990 TVINTQPGQVS

-1119 SKVQP
+1119 PKVQP

-1310 SLCFSNRIIDPKD
+1310 SLCFSNRIIDPND

>member
-1 MLQESSP
+1 M
-8 YLALARKYRPS
+8 
-19 NFEDVVGQEHV
+19 
-30 IAALQHSIDNN
+30 
-41 RIHHAYL
+41 
-48 LTGTR
+48 
-53 GIGKTTIARIIAKC
+53 
-67 LECEGGISSHPHLD
+67 
-81 GNLCSTCKAISEGT
+81 
-95 FPDVIE
+95 
-101 IDGASQTKV
+101 
-110 DDTRQLLENTQY
+110 
-122 PPMQGRYKVYII
+122 
-134 DEVHMLSQSSFNA
+134 
-147 LLKTLEEPPAY
+147 
-158 VKFILATTDPQKIP
+158 
-172 TTVLS
+172 
-177 RCLQFQLKALSIDEI
+177 
-192 ASQIEKISHK
+192 
-202 EGFTCESEAAILI
+202 
-215 ARAARGSMRDALSLC
+215 
-230 DQALALGNGKILR
+230 
-243 DTVLSMLGTA
+243 
-253 SDELVSDILSLLLVN
+253 
-268 SNKSLEEVLL
+268 
-278 KIRQISPNYKTLL
+278 
-291 NDLVITF
+291 
-298 HDLALYQMMGN
+298 
-309 ARSLNVFSIPSTTLD
+309 
-324 KFAKLLSPKALQ
+324 
-336 LYYQIALQ
+336 
-344 GLEEYKVS
+344 
-352 NDGATTFE
+352 
-360 MAILRLLAFTPE
+360 
-372 KKKDWIGEEFDIQLD
+372 
-387 EYLNPI
+387 
-393 IDFDTPEDKLKQAIT
+393 
-408 ARVDPKL
+408 
-415 STVLD
+415 
-420 LEEKA
+420 
-425 KALDEAVANRLST
+425 
-438 SESQDQA
+438 
-445 NLENTFNPSVQEKE
+445 
-459 NVNVA
+459 
-464 DTALQNATEV
+464 QNATEV

-499 NVLSQDNKLTE
+499 NVASQDNKLTE

-551 TATQKVESSVVSE
+551 TATQKVENSVVPE
-564 AQVVAAPKETPKT
+564 AQVVAAPKETPET

-582 TPEVSSEVTPVKEV
+582 TPKVSTEVTPVKEV

-665 TNTNLTQV
+665 TNSNLTQV
-673 NLAQSLNLNVFAN
+673 NLARSLNLNVFAN

-765 GNIVNITEDNA
+765 GNIVNITEDNT
-776 QTTTAPQ
+776 QSTPAPQ
-783 ELIEPQGTATENAA
+783 DLIEPQDTATENAA

-833 QAQEE
+833 QAKEE
-838 ELKAQVQEQNQKLHN
+838 QLKAQVQEQNQKLHN

-861 NVQSVAD
+861 NAQAVAD

-1205 PVYDVEDEEQEEQPL
+1205 PVYDLEDEEQEEQPL

-1246 IKKDGDPKELK
+1246 IKKDGDPKDLK

-1262 LLQEDQQFENRR
+1262 LLQEDLQFENRR

-1294 FRTIHK
+1294 FKTIHK

>member
-1 MLQESSP
+1 M
-8 YLALARKYRPS
+8 
-19 NFEDVVGQEHV
+19 
-30 IAALQHSIDNN
+30 
-41 RIHHAYL
+41 
-48 LTGTR
+48 
-53 GIGKTTIARIIAKC
+53 
-67 LECEGGISSHPHLD
+67 
-81 GNLCSTCKAISEGT
+81 
-95 FPDVIE
+95 
-101 IDGASQTKV
+101 
-110 DDTRQLLENTQY
+110 
-122 PPMQGRYKVYII
+122 
-134 DEVHMLSQSSFNA
+134 
-147 LLKTLEEPPAY
+147 
-158 VKFILATTDPQKIP
+158 
-172 TTVLS
+172 
-177 RCLQFQLKALSIDEI
+177 
-192 ASQIEKISHK
+192 
-202 EGFTCESEAAILI
+202 
-215 ARAARGSMRDALSLC
+215 
-230 DQALALGNGKILR
+230 
-243 DTVLSMLGTA
+243 
-253 SDELVSDILSLLLVN
+253 
-268 SNKSLEEVLL
+268 
-278 KIRQISPNYKTLL
+278 
-291 NDLVITF
+291 
-298 HDLALYQMMGN
+298 
-309 ARSLNVFSIPSTTLD
+309 
-324 KFAKLLSPKALQ
+324 
-336 LYYQIALQ
+336 
-344 GLEEYKVS
+344 
-352 NDGATTFE
+352 
-360 MAILRLLAFTPE
+360 
-372 KKKDWIGEEFDIQLD
+372 
-387 EYLNPI
+387 
-393 IDFDTPEDKLKQAIT
+393 
-408 ARVDPKL
+408 
-415 STVLD
+415 
-420 LEEKA
+420 
-425 KALDEAVANRLST
+425 
-438 SESQDQA
+438 
-445 NLENTFNPSVQEKE
+445 
-459 NVNVA
+459 
-464 DTALQNATEV
+464 QNATEV

-918 ADTTVDPLTPVIDER
+918 ADTTVDPLTPVIEER

-963 ADASIQENN
+963 ADASIQEKN

-1119 SKVQP
+1119 PKVQP

-1205 PVYDVEDEEQEEQPL
+1205 PVYDLEDEEQEEQPL

-1246 IKKDGDPKELK
+1246 IKKDGDPKDLK

-1262 LLQEDQQFENRR
+1262 LLQEDLQFENRR

-1294 FRTIHK
+1294 FKTIHK

>member
-1 MLQESSP
+1 M
-8 YLALARKYRPS
+8 
-19 NFEDVVGQEHV
+19 
-30 IAALQHSIDNN
+30 
-41 RIHHAYL
+41 
-48 LTGTR
+48 
-53 GIGKTTIARIIAKC
+53 
-67 LECEGGISSHPHLD
+67 
-81 GNLCSTCKAISEGT
+81 
-95 FPDVIE
+95 
-101 IDGASQTKV
+101 
-110 DDTRQLLENTQY
+110 
-122 PPMQGRYKVYII
+122 
-134 DEVHMLSQSSFNA
+134 
-147 LLKTLEEPPAY
+147 
-158 VKFILATTDPQKIP
+158 
-172 TTVLS
+172 
-177 RCLQFQLKALSIDEI
+177 
-192 ASQIEKISHK
+192 
-202 EGFTCESEAAILI
+202 
-215 ARAARGSMRDALSLC
+215 
-230 DQALALGNGKILR
+230 
-243 DTVLSMLGTA
+243 
-253 SDELVSDILSLLLVN
+253 
-268 SNKSLEEVLL
+268 
-278 KIRQISPNYKTLL
+278 
-291 NDLVITF
+291 
-298 HDLALYQMMGN
+298 
-309 ARSLNVFSIPSTTLD
+309 
-324 KFAKLLSPKALQ
+324 
-336 LYYQIALQ
+336 
-344 GLEEYKVS
+344 
-352 NDGATTFE
+352 
-360 MAILRLLAFTPE
+360 
-372 KKKDWIGEEFDIQLD
+372 
-387 EYLNPI
+387 
-393 IDFDTPEDKLKQAIT
+393 
-408 ARVDPKL
+408 
-415 STVLD
+415 
-420 LEEKA
+420 
-425 KALDEAVANRLST
+425 
-438 SESQDQA
+438 
-445 NLENTFNPSVQEKE
+445 
-459 NVNVA
+459 
-464 DTALQNATEV
+464 QNATEV

-499 NVLSQDNKLTE
+499 NVASQDNKLTE

-765 GNIVNITEDNA
+765 GNIVNITEDNT
-776 QTTTAPQ
+776 QSTPAPHD
-783 ELIEPQGTATENAA
+783 LIEPQDTATENAA

-838 ELKAQVQEQNQKLHN
+838 QLKAQVQEQNQKLHN
-853 TEDIEDSE
+853 TENIEATE
-861 NVQSVAD
+861 NAQAVAD

-903 VTQETEAEDP
+903 VIQEPEAEDP
-913 QSQVK
+913 QIQVK
-918 ADTTVDPLTPVIDER
+918 ADTTVDPLTPVIEER

-1119 SKVQP
+1119 PKVQP

-1310 SLCFSNRIIDPKD
+1310 SLCFSNRIIDPND

>member
-1 MLQESSP
+1 M
-8 YLALARKYRPS
+8 
-19 NFEDVVGQEHV
+19 
-30 IAALQHSIDNN
+30 
-41 RIHHAYL
+41 
-48 LTGTR
+48 
-53 GIGKTTIARIIAKC
+53 
-67 LECEGGISSHPHLD
+67 
-81 GNLCSTCKAISEGT
+81 
-95 FPDVIE
+95 
-101 IDGASQTKV
+101 
-110 DDTRQLLENTQY
+110 
-122 PPMQGRYKVYII
+122 
-134 DEVHMLSQSSFNA
+134 
-147 LLKTLEEPPAY
+147 
-158 VKFILATTDPQKIP
+158 
-172 TTVLS
+172 
-177 RCLQFQLKALSIDEI
+177 
-192 ASQIEKISHK
+192 
-202 EGFTCESEAAILI
+202 
-215 ARAARGSMRDALSLC
+215 
-230 DQALALGNGKILR
+230 
-243 DTVLSMLGTA
+243 
-253 SDELVSDILSLLLVN
+253 
-268 SNKSLEEVLL
+268 
-278 KIRQISPNYKTLL
+278 
-291 NDLVITF
+291 
-298 HDLALYQMMGN
+298 
-309 ARSLNVFSIPSTTLD
+309 
-324 KFAKLLSPKALQ
+324 
-336 LYYQIALQ
+336 
-344 GLEEYKVS
+344 
-352 NDGATTFE
+352 
-360 MAILRLLAFTPE
+360 
-372 KKKDWIGEEFDIQLD
+372 
-387 EYLNPI
+387 
-393 IDFDTPEDKLKQAIT
+393 
-408 ARVDPKL
+408 
-415 STVLD
+415 
-420 LEEKA
+420 
-425 KALDEAVANRLST
+425 
-438 SESQDQA
+438 
-445 NLENTFNPSVQEKE
+445 
-459 NVNVA
+459 
-464 DTALQNATEV
+464 QNATEV

-499 NVLSQDNKLTE
+499 NVASQDNKLTE

-807 VQTAESDIDRQLREA
+807 VQTAESDIDIQLREA

-861 NVQSVAD
+861 NVQAVAD

-918 ADTTVDPLTPVIDER
+918 ADTTVDPLTPVIEER

-1119 SKVQP
+1119 PKVQP

-1193 EDSSGDVVDNVN
+1193 EDSCGDVVDNVN
-1205 PVYDVEDEEQEEQPL
+1205 PVYDVEDDEQEAQPL
-1220 GAKANQALFKSDKP
+1220 GAKANQALFKNDKP

-1310 SLCFSNRIIDPKD
+1310 SLCFSNRIIDPND

>member
-1 MLQESSP
+1 M
-8 YLALARKYRPS
+8 
-19 NFEDVVGQEHV
+19 
-30 IAALQHSIDNN
+30 
-41 RIHHAYL
+41 
-48 LTGTR
+48 
-53 GIGKTTIARIIAKC
+53 
-67 LECEGGISSHPHLD
+67 
-81 GNLCSTCKAISEGT
+81 
-95 FPDVIE
+95 
-101 IDGASQTKV
+101 
-110 DDTRQLLENTQY
+110 
-122 PPMQGRYKVYII
+122 
-134 DEVHMLSQSSFNA
+134 
-147 LLKTLEEPPAY
+147 
-158 VKFILATTDPQKIP
+158 
-172 TTVLS
+172 
-177 RCLQFQLKALSIDEI
+177 
-192 ASQIEKISHK
+192 
-202 EGFTCESEAAILI
+202 
-215 ARAARGSMRDALSLC
+215 
-230 DQALALGNGKILR
+230 
-243 DTVLSMLGTA
+243 
-253 SDELVSDILSLLLVN
+253 
-268 SNKSLEEVLL
+268 
-278 KIRQISPNYKTLL
+278 
-291 NDLVITF
+291 
-298 HDLALYQMMGN
+298 
-309 ARSLNVFSIPSTTLD
+309 
-324 KFAKLLSPKALQ
+324 
-336 LYYQIALQ
+336 
-344 GLEEYKVS
+344 
-352 NDGATTFE
+352 
-360 MAILRLLAFTPE
+360 
-372 KKKDWIGEEFDIQLD
+372 
-387 EYLNPI
+387 
-393 IDFDTPEDKLKQAIT
+393 
-408 ARVDPKL
+408 
-415 STVLD
+415 
-420 LEEKA
+420 
-425 KALDEAVANRLST
+425 
-438 SESQDQA
+438 
-445 NLENTFNPSVQEKE
+445 
-459 NVNVA
+459 
-464 DTALQNATEV
+464 QNATEV

-499 NVLSQDNKLTE
+499 NVSSQDNKLTE

-536 AVAHLSSFNQDSAAS
+536 AVAHLSSLSQDSVAS
-551 TATQKVESSVVSE
+551 AVTQKVENSVVPE
-564 AQVVAAPKETPKT
+564 AQVVAAPKETPET

-582 TPEVSSEVTPVKEV
+582 TPKVSTEVTPVKEV

-765 GNIVNITEDNA
+765 GNIVNITEDNT
-776 QTTTAPQ
+776 QSTPAPQ
-783 ELIEPQGTATENAA
+783 DLIEPQDTATENAA

-838 ELKAQVQEQNQKLHN
+838 QLKAQVQEQNQKLHN

-861 NVQSVAD
+861 NAQAVAD

-1090 GTNQNVVTQQ
+1090 GTNQNVVNQQ
-1100 VSHEPT
+1100 VPNGTS

-1113 HTAVKA
+1113 HAAVKA

-1205 PVYDVEDEEQEEQPL
+1205 PVYDVEDDEQEEQPL

-1234 TANSA
+1234 TDNSA

-1294 FRTIHK
+1294 FKTIHK

-1310 SLCFSNRIIDPKD
+1310 SLCFSNRIIDPND

>member
-1 MLQESSP
+1 M
-8 YLALARKYRPS
+8 
-19 NFEDVVGQEHV
+19 
-30 IAALQHSIDNN
+30 
-41 RIHHAYL
+41 
-48 LTGTR
+48 
-53 GIGKTTIARIIAKC
+53 
-67 LECEGGISSHPHLD
+67 
-81 GNLCSTCKAISEGT
+81 
-95 FPDVIE
+95 
-101 IDGASQTKV
+101 
-110 DDTRQLLENTQY
+110 
-122 PPMQGRYKVYII
+122 
-134 DEVHMLSQSSFNA
+134 
-147 LLKTLEEPPAY
+147 
-158 VKFILATTDPQKIP
+158 
-172 TTVLS
+172 
-177 RCLQFQLKALSIDEI
+177 
-192 ASQIEKISHK
+192 
-202 EGFTCESEAAILI
+202 
-215 ARAARGSMRDALSLC
+215 
-230 DQALALGNGKILR
+230 
-243 DTVLSMLGTA
+243 
-253 SDELVSDILSLLLVN
+253 
-268 SNKSLEEVLL
+268 
-278 KIRQISPNYKTLL
+278 
-291 NDLVITF
+291 
-298 HDLALYQMMGN
+298 
-309 ARSLNVFSIPSTTLD
+309 
-324 KFAKLLSPKALQ
+324 
-336 LYYQIALQ
+336 
-344 GLEEYKVS
+344 
-352 NDGATTFE
+352 
-360 MAILRLLAFTPE
+360 
-372 KKKDWIGEEFDIQLD
+372 
-387 EYLNPI
+387 
-393 IDFDTPEDKLKQAIT
+393 
-408 ARVDPKL
+408 
-415 STVLD
+415 
-420 LEEKA
+420 
-425 KALDEAVANRLST
+425 
-438 SESQDQA
+438 
-445 NLENTFNPSVQEKE
+445 
-459 NVNVA
+459 
-464 DTALQNATEV
+464 QNATEV

-499 NVLSQDNKLTE
+499 NVASQDNKLIE

-861 NVQSVAD
+861 NVQAVAD

-918 ADTTVDPLTPVIDER
+918 ADTTVDPLTPVIEER

-1113 HTAVKA
+1113 HTAVKVP
-1119 SKVQP
+1119 KVQP

-1193 EDSSGDVVDNVN
+1193 EDSCGDVVDNVN
-1205 PVYDVEDEEQEEQPL
+1205 PVYDVEDDEQEAQPL

-1310 SLCFSNRIIDPKD
+1310 SLCFSNRIIDPND

>member
-1 MLQESSP
+1 M
-8 YLALARKYRPS
+8 
-19 NFEDVVGQEHV
+19 
-30 IAALQHSIDNN
+30 
-41 RIHHAYL
+41 
-48 LTGTR
+48 
-53 GIGKTTIARIIAKC
+53 
-67 LECEGGISSHPHLD
+67 
-81 GNLCSTCKAISEGT
+81 
-95 FPDVIE
+95 
-101 IDGASQTKV
+101 
-110 DDTRQLLENTQY
+110 
-122 PPMQGRYKVYII
+122 
-134 DEVHMLSQSSFNA
+134 
-147 LLKTLEEPPAY
+147 
-158 VKFILATTDPQKIP
+158 
-172 TTVLS
+172 
-177 RCLQFQLKALSIDEI
+177 
-192 ASQIEKISHK
+192 
-202 EGFTCESEAAILI
+202 
-215 ARAARGSMRDALSLC
+215 
-230 DQALALGNGKILR
+230 
-243 DTVLSMLGTA
+243 
-253 SDELVSDILSLLLVN
+253 
-268 SNKSLEEVLL
+268 
-278 KIRQISPNYKTLL
+278 
-291 NDLVITF
+291 
-298 HDLALYQMMGN
+298 
-309 ARSLNVFSIPSTTLD
+309 
-324 KFAKLLSPKALQ
+324 
-336 LYYQIALQ
+336 
-344 GLEEYKVS
+344 
-352 NDGATTFE
+352 
-360 MAILRLLAFTPE
+360 
-372 KKKDWIGEEFDIQLD
+372 
-387 EYLNPI
+387 
-393 IDFDTPEDKLKQAIT
+393 
-408 ARVDPKL
+408 
-415 STVLD
+415 
-420 LEEKA
+420 
-425 KALDEAVANRLST
+425 
-438 SESQDQA
+438 
-445 NLENTFNPSVQEKE
+445 
-459 NVNVA
+459 
-464 DTALQNATEV
+464 QNATEV

-499 NVLSQDNKLTE
+499 NVASQDNKLTE

-861 NVQSVAD
+861 NVQAVAD

-918 ADTTVDPLTPVIDER
+918 ADTTVDPLTPVIEER

-1113 HTAVKA
+1113 HTAVKVP
-1119 SKVQP
+1119 KVQP

-1186 TPTFNAL
+1186 TPTFNAI
-1193 EDSSGDVVDNVN
+1193 EDSCGDVVDNVN
-1205 PVYDVEDEEQEEQPL
+1205 PVYDVEDEEQEAQPL
-1220 GAKANQALFKSDKP
+1220 GAKANQALFKSDKS

-1294 FRTIHK
+1294 FRTIHN
-1300 AGYNDGPVYA
+1300 AGYNEGPVYA
-1310 SLCFSNRIIDPKD
+1310 SLCFSNRIIDPND

>member
-1 MLQESSP
+1 M
-8 YLALARKYRPS
+8 
-19 NFEDVVGQEHV
+19 
-30 IAALQHSIDNN
+30 
-41 RIHHAYL
+41 
-48 LTGTR
+48 
-53 GIGKTTIARIIAKC
+53 
-67 LECEGGISSHPHLD
+67 
-81 GNLCSTCKAISEGT
+81 
-95 FPDVIE
+95 
-101 IDGASQTKV
+101 
-110 DDTRQLLENTQY
+110 
-122 PPMQGRYKVYII
+122 
-134 DEVHMLSQSSFNA
+134 
-147 LLKTLEEPPAY
+147 
-158 VKFILATTDPQKIP
+158 
-172 TTVLS
+172 
-177 RCLQFQLKALSIDEI
+177 
-192 ASQIEKISHK
+192 
-202 EGFTCESEAAILI
+202 
-215 ARAARGSMRDALSLC
+215 
-230 DQALALGNGKILR
+230 
-243 DTVLSMLGTA
+243 
-253 SDELVSDILSLLLVN
+253 
-268 SNKSLEEVLL
+268 
-278 KIRQISPNYKTLL
+278 
-291 NDLVITF
+291 
-298 HDLALYQMMGN
+298 
-309 ARSLNVFSIPSTTLD
+309 
-324 KFAKLLSPKALQ
+324 
-336 LYYQIALQ
+336 
-344 GLEEYKVS
+344 
-352 NDGATTFE
+352 
-360 MAILRLLAFTPE
+360 
-372 KKKDWIGEEFDIQLD
+372 
-387 EYLNPI
+387 
-393 IDFDTPEDKLKQAIT
+393 
-408 ARVDPKL
+408 
-415 STVLD
+415 
-420 LEEKA
+420 
-425 KALDEAVANRLST
+425 
-438 SESQDQA
+438 
-445 NLENTFNPSVQEKE
+445 
-459 NVNVA
+459 
-464 DTALQNATEV
+464 QNATEV

-499 NVLSQDNKLTE
+499 NVASQDNKLTE

-861 NVQSVAD
+861 NVQAVAD

-903 VTQETEAEDP
+903 VTQETEAEDL

-918 ADTTVDPLTPVIDER
+918 ADTTVDPLTPVIEER

-949 DKVKEPLEQSSNVE
+949 DKVKDPLEQSSNVE

-1039 VYVKNSM
+1039 VYVKKSM

-1119 SKVQP
+1119 PKVQP

-1172 KAQSD
+1172 KAKSD

-1186 TPTFNAL
+1186 IPTFNAPD
-1193 EDSSGDVVDNVN
+1193 DSTGDVVDNVN
-1205 PVYDVEDEEQEEQPL
+1205 PVYDVEDDEQEEQPL

-1234 TANSA
+1234 TDNSA

-1310 SLCFSNRIIDPKD
+1310 SLCFSNRIIDPND

>member
-1 MLQESSP
+1 M
-8 YLALARKYRPS
+8 
-19 NFEDVVGQEHV
+19 
-30 IAALQHSIDNN
+30 
-41 RIHHAYL
+41 
-48 LTGTR
+48 
-53 GIGKTTIARIIAKC
+53 
-67 LECEGGISSHPHLD
+67 
-81 GNLCSTCKAISEGT
+81 
-95 FPDVIE
+95 
-101 IDGASQTKV
+101 
-110 DDTRQLLENTQY
+110 
-122 PPMQGRYKVYII
+122 
-134 DEVHMLSQSSFNA
+134 
-147 LLKTLEEPPAY
+147 
-158 VKFILATTDPQKIP
+158 
-172 TTVLS
+172 
-177 RCLQFQLKALSIDEI
+177 
-192 ASQIEKISHK
+192 
-202 EGFTCESEAAILI
+202 
-215 ARAARGSMRDALSLC
+215 
-230 DQALALGNGKILR
+230 
-243 DTVLSMLGTA
+243 
-253 SDELVSDILSLLLVN
+253 
-268 SNKSLEEVLL
+268 
-278 KIRQISPNYKTLL
+278 
-291 NDLVITF
+291 
-298 HDLALYQMMGN
+298 
-309 ARSLNVFSIPSTTLD
+309 
-324 KFAKLLSPKALQ
+324 
-336 LYYQIALQ
+336 
-344 GLEEYKVS
+344 
-352 NDGATTFE
+352 
-360 MAILRLLAFTPE
+360 
-372 KKKDWIGEEFDIQLD
+372 
-387 EYLNPI
+387 
-393 IDFDTPEDKLKQAIT
+393 
-408 ARVDPKL
+408 
-415 STVLD
+415 
-420 LEEKA
+420 
-425 KALDEAVANRLST
+425 
-438 SESQDQA
+438 
-445 NLENTFNPSVQEKE
+445 
-459 NVNVA
+459 
-464 DTALQNATEV
+464 QNATEV

-499 NVLSQDNKLTE
+499 NVSSQDNKLTE

-861 NVQSVAD
+861 NVQAVAD

-918 ADTTVDPLTPVIDER
+918 ADTTVDPLTPVIEER

-963 ADASIQENN
+963 ADASIQEKN

-1039 VYVKNSM
+1039 VYIKNSM

-1058 NYVPTK
+1058 NYVPTR

-1119 SKVQP
+1119 PKVQP

-1186 TPTFNAL
+1186 TPTFNAI

-1205 PVYDVEDEEQEEQPL
+1205 PVYDVEDDEQEAQPL
-1220 GAKANQALFKSDKP
+1220 GAKANQALFKNDKP
-1234 TANSA
+1234 TGNSA

-1294 FRTIHK
+1294 FKTIHK

-1421 ENAVVPSQP
+1421 ENAVLPSQP

>member
-324 KFAKLLSPKALQ
+324 KYAKLLSPKALQ

-408 ARVDPKL
+408 ARVDPNL

-438 SESQDQA
+438 SESQAQVSP
-445 NLENTFNPSVQEKE
+445 ENTFNPSVQEKE

-499 NVLSQDNKLTE
+499 NVSSQDNKLTE

-551 TATQKVESSVVSE
+551 TATQKVENSVVPE
-564 AQVVAAPKETPKT
+564 AQVVAAPKETPET

-582 TPEVSSEVTPVKEV
+582 TPKVSTEVTPVKEV

-765 GNIVNITEDNA
+765 GNIVNITEDNT
-776 QTTTAPQ
+776 QSTPAPQ
-783 ELIEPQGTATENAA
+783 DLIEPQDTATENAA

-838 ELKAQVQEQNQKLHN
+838 QLKAQVQEQNQKLHN

-861 NVQSVAD
+861 NAQAVAD

-903 VTQETEAEDP
+903 VIQEPEAEDP
-913 QSQVK
+913 QIQVK
-918 ADTTVDPLTPVIDER
+918 ADTTVDPLTPVIEER

-1090 GTNQNVVTQQ
+1090 GTNQNVVNQQ
-1100 VSHEPT
+1100 VPNGTS

-1113 HTAVKA
+1113 HAAVKA
-1119 SKVQP
+1119 PQAQP

-1246 IKKDGDPKELK
+1246 IKKDGDPKDLK

-1294 FRTIHK
+1294 FKTIHK

>member
-1 MLQESSP
+1 M
-8 YLALARKYRPS
+8 
-19 NFEDVVGQEHV
+19 
-30 IAALQHSIDNN
+30 
-41 RIHHAYL
+41 
-48 LTGTR
+48 
-53 GIGKTTIARIIAKC
+53 
-67 LECEGGISSHPHLD
+67 
-81 GNLCSTCKAISEGT
+81 
-95 FPDVIE
+95 
-101 IDGASQTKV
+101 
-110 DDTRQLLENTQY
+110 
-122 PPMQGRYKVYII
+122 
-134 DEVHMLSQSSFNA
+134 
-147 LLKTLEEPPAY
+147 
-158 VKFILATTDPQKIP
+158 
-172 TTVLS
+172 
-177 RCLQFQLKALSIDEI
+177 
-192 ASQIEKISHK
+192 
-202 EGFTCESEAAILI
+202 
-215 ARAARGSMRDALSLC
+215 
-230 DQALALGNGKILR
+230 
-243 DTVLSMLGTA
+243 
-253 SDELVSDILSLLLVN
+253 
-268 SNKSLEEVLL
+268 
-278 KIRQISPNYKTLL
+278 
-291 NDLVITF
+291 
-298 HDLALYQMMGN
+298 
-309 ARSLNVFSIPSTTLD
+309 
-324 KFAKLLSPKALQ
+324 
-336 LYYQIALQ
+336 
-344 GLEEYKVS
+344 
-352 NDGATTFE
+352 
-360 MAILRLLAFTPE
+360 
-372 KKKDWIGEEFDIQLD
+372 
-387 EYLNPI
+387 
-393 IDFDTPEDKLKQAIT
+393 
-408 ARVDPKL
+408 
-415 STVLD
+415 
-420 LEEKA
+420 
-425 KALDEAVANRLST
+425 
-438 SESQDQA
+438 
-445 NLENTFNPSVQEKE
+445 
-459 NVNVA
+459 
-464 DTALQNATEV
+464 QNATEV
-474 LAEPSLQ
+474 LAKPSLQ
-481 QDNTLDFKE
+481 QDNTLDVNK
-490 SALNTSIAV
+490 SASNTTIEAPSTEPLENISTDSLNTEALVEAEKETKTDTVSSV
-499 NVLSQDNKLTE
+499 SNTNDVEQVSSLSQD
-510 SLTTE
+510 
-515 TSVEQVTEAKAQTL
+515 
-529 SSVADTN
+529 SVAS
-536 AVAHLSSFNQDSAAS
+536 AV
-551 TATQKVESSVVSE
+551 TQKVENSVVPE
-564 AQVVAAPKETPKT
+564 AQVVAAPKETPET

-582 TPEVSSEVTPVKEV
+582 TPKVSTEVTPVKEV
-596 TASEGVTA
+596 TASEGVIA

-610 SSAANKD
+610 ISAANKD

-665 TNTNLTQV
+665 TNSNLTQV
-673 NLAQSLNLNVFAN
+673 NLARSLNLNVFAN

-1205 PVYDVEDEEQEEQPL
+1205 PVYDLEDEEQEEQPL

-1246 IKKDGDPKELK
+1246 IKKDGDPKDLK

-1262 LLQEDQQFENRR
+1262 LLQEDLQFENRR

-1294 FRTIHK
+1294 FKTIHK

>member
-1 MLQESSP
+1 M
-8 YLALARKYRPS
+8 
-19 NFEDVVGQEHV
+19 
-30 IAALQHSIDNN
+30 
-41 RIHHAYL
+41 
-48 LTGTR
+48 
-53 GIGKTTIARIIAKC
+53 
-67 LECEGGISSHPHLD
+67 
-81 GNLCSTCKAISEGT
+81 
-95 FPDVIE
+95 
-101 IDGASQTKV
+101 
-110 DDTRQLLENTQY
+110 
-122 PPMQGRYKVYII
+122 
-134 DEVHMLSQSSFNA
+134 
-147 LLKTLEEPPAY
+147 
-158 VKFILATTDPQKIP
+158 
-172 TTVLS
+172 
-177 RCLQFQLKALSIDEI
+177 
-192 ASQIEKISHK
+192 
-202 EGFTCESEAAILI
+202 
-215 ARAARGSMRDALSLC
+215 
-230 DQALALGNGKILR
+230 
-243 DTVLSMLGTA
+243 
-253 SDELVSDILSLLLVN
+253 
-268 SNKSLEEVLL
+268 
-278 KIRQISPNYKTLL
+278 
-291 NDLVITF
+291 
-298 HDLALYQMMGN
+298 
-309 ARSLNVFSIPSTTLD
+309 
-324 KFAKLLSPKALQ
+324 
-336 LYYQIALQ
+336 
-344 GLEEYKVS
+344 
-352 NDGATTFE
+352 
-360 MAILRLLAFTPE
+360 
-372 KKKDWIGEEFDIQLD
+372 
-387 EYLNPI
+387 
-393 IDFDTPEDKLKQAIT
+393 
-408 ARVDPKL
+408 
-415 STVLD
+415 
-420 LEEKA
+420 
-425 KALDEAVANRLST
+425 
-438 SESQDQA
+438 
-445 NLENTFNPSVQEKE
+445 
-459 NVNVA
+459 
-464 DTALQNATEV
+464 QNATEV

-499 NVLSQDNKLTE
+499 NVSSQDNKLTE

-551 TATQKVESSVVSE
+551 TATQKVENSVVPE
-564 AQVVAAPKETPKT
+564 AQVVAAPKETPET

-582 TPEVSSEVTPVKEV
+582 TPKVSTEVTPVKEV

-665 TNTNLTQV
+665 TNSNLTQV
-673 NLAQSLNLNVFAN
+673 NLARSLNLNVFAN

-765 GNIVNITEDNA
+765 GNIVNITEDNT
-776 QTTTAPQ
+776 QSTPAPQ
-783 ELIEPQGTATENAA
+783 DLIEPQDTATENAA

-838 ELKAQVQEQNQKLHN
+838 QLKAQVQEQNQKLHN

-861 NVQSVAD
+861 NAQAVAD

-1205 PVYDVEDEEQEEQPL
+1205 PVYDLEDEEQEEQPL

-1246 IKKDGDPKELK
+1246 IKKDGDPKDLK

-1262 LLQEDQQFENRR
+1262 LLQEDLQFENRR

-1294 FRTIHK
+1294 FKTIHK

>member
-1 MLQESSP
+1 M
-8 YLALARKYRPS
+8 
-19 NFEDVVGQEHV
+19 
-30 IAALQHSIDNN
+30 
-41 RIHHAYL
+41 
-48 LTGTR
+48 
-53 GIGKTTIARIIAKC
+53 
-67 LECEGGISSHPHLD
+67 
-81 GNLCSTCKAISEGT
+81 
-95 FPDVIE
+95 
-101 IDGASQTKV
+101 
-110 DDTRQLLENTQY
+110 
-122 PPMQGRYKVYII
+122 
-134 DEVHMLSQSSFNA
+134 
-147 LLKTLEEPPAY
+147 
-158 VKFILATTDPQKIP
+158 
-172 TTVLS
+172 
-177 RCLQFQLKALSIDEI
+177 
-192 ASQIEKISHK
+192 
-202 EGFTCESEAAILI
+202 
-215 ARAARGSMRDALSLC
+215 
-230 DQALALGNGKILR
+230 
-243 DTVLSMLGTA
+243 
-253 SDELVSDILSLLLVN
+253 
-268 SNKSLEEVLL
+268 
-278 KIRQISPNYKTLL
+278 
-291 NDLVITF
+291 
-298 HDLALYQMMGN
+298 
-309 ARSLNVFSIPSTTLD
+309 
-324 KFAKLLSPKALQ
+324 
-336 LYYQIALQ
+336 
-344 GLEEYKVS
+344 
-352 NDGATTFE
+352 
-360 MAILRLLAFTPE
+360 
-372 KKKDWIGEEFDIQLD
+372 
-387 EYLNPI
+387 
-393 IDFDTPEDKLKQAIT
+393 
-408 ARVDPKL
+408 
-415 STVLD
+415 
-420 LEEKA
+420 
-425 KALDEAVANRLST
+425 
-438 SESQDQA
+438 
-445 NLENTFNPSVQEKE
+445 
-459 NVNVA
+459 
-464 DTALQNATEV
+464 QNATEV

-481 QDNTLDFKE
+481 QDNTLDVNK
-490 SALNTSIAV
+490 SASNTTIEAPSTEPLENISTDSLNTEALVEAEKETKTDTVSSV
-499 NVLSQDNKLTE
+499 SNTNDVEQVSSLSQD
-510 SLTTE
+510 
-515 TSVEQVTEAKAQTL
+515 
-529 SSVADTN
+529 SVAS
-536 AVAHLSSFNQDSAAS
+536 AV
-551 TATQKVESSVVSE
+551 TQKVENSVVPE

-582 TPEVSSEVTPVKEV
+582 TPKVSTEVTPVKEV
-596 TASEGVTA
+596 TASEGVIA

-610 SSAANKD
+610 ISAANKD

-853 TEDIEDSE
+853 TENIEDSE
-861 NVQSVAD
+861 NVQAVAD

-903 VTQETEAEDP
+903 VTHETEAEDP

-918 ADTTVDPLTPVIDER
+918 ADTTVDPLTPVIEER

-941 DARAADHF
+941 DASAADNF
-949 DKVKEPLEQSSNVE
+949 AKANIEPSETTSNVE
-963 ADASIQENN
+963 ADASIQEKN
-972 SAIAVNSDTA
+972 SAIAEAPATG
-982 AEKVNAQG
+982 AEMLASQG
-990 TVINTEPGQVS
+990 TLINTDPLQVS
-1001 VNTNTLAE
+1001 VNNNSSAE

-1015 QASDSIELE
+1015 QDADSIELE

-1090 GTNQNVVTQQ
+1090 GTNQNVVNQQ
-1100 VSHEPT
+1100 VPNGTS

-1113 HTAVKA
+1113 HAAVKA
-1119 SKVQP
+1119 PKVQP

-1186 TPTFNAL
+1186 TPTFNAI

-1205 PVYDVEDEEQEEQPL
+1205 PVYDVEDDEQEEQPL

-1310 SLCFSNRIIDPKD
+1310 SLCFSNRIIDPND

>member
-1 MLQESSP
+1 M
-8 YLALARKYRPS
+8 
-19 NFEDVVGQEHV
+19 
-30 IAALQHSIDNN
+30 
-41 RIHHAYL
+41 
-48 LTGTR
+48 
-53 GIGKTTIARIIAKC
+53 
-67 LECEGGISSHPHLD
+67 
-81 GNLCSTCKAISEGT
+81 
-95 FPDVIE
+95 
-101 IDGASQTKV
+101 
-110 DDTRQLLENTQY
+110 
-122 PPMQGRYKVYII
+122 
-134 DEVHMLSQSSFNA
+134 
-147 LLKTLEEPPAY
+147 
-158 VKFILATTDPQKIP
+158 
-172 TTVLS
+172 
-177 RCLQFQLKALSIDEI
+177 
-192 ASQIEKISHK
+192 
-202 EGFTCESEAAILI
+202 
-215 ARAARGSMRDALSLC
+215 
-230 DQALALGNGKILR
+230 
-243 DTVLSMLGTA
+243 
-253 SDELVSDILSLLLVN
+253 
-268 SNKSLEEVLL
+268 
-278 KIRQISPNYKTLL
+278 
-291 NDLVITF
+291 
-298 HDLALYQMMGN
+298 
-309 ARSLNVFSIPSTTLD
+309 
-324 KFAKLLSPKALQ
+324 
-336 LYYQIALQ
+336 
-344 GLEEYKVS
+344 
-352 NDGATTFE
+352 
-360 MAILRLLAFTPE
+360 
-372 KKKDWIGEEFDIQLD
+372 
-387 EYLNPI
+387 
-393 IDFDTPEDKLKQAIT
+393 
-408 ARVDPKL
+408 
-415 STVLD
+415 
-420 LEEKA
+420 
-425 KALDEAVANRLST
+425 
-438 SESQDQA
+438 
-445 NLENTFNPSVQEKE
+445 
-459 NVNVA
+459 
-464 DTALQNATEV
+464 QNATEV

-499 NVLSQDNKLTE
+499 NVASQDNKLIE

-861 NVQSVAD
+861 NVQAVAD

-918 ADTTVDPLTPVIDER
+918 ADTTVDPLTPVIEER

-1119 SKVQP
+1119 PKVQP

-1186 TPTFNAL
+1186 TPTFNAI
-1193 EDSSGDVVDNVN
+1193 EDSCGDVVDNVN
-1205 PVYDVEDEEQEEQPL
+1205 PVYDVEDDEQEAQPL

-1310 SLCFSNRIIDPKD
+1310 SLCFSNRIIDPND

>member
-1 MLQESSP
+1 M
-8 YLALARKYRPS
+8 
-19 NFEDVVGQEHV
+19 
-30 IAALQHSIDNN
+30 
-41 RIHHAYL
+41 
-48 LTGTR
+48 
-53 GIGKTTIARIIAKC
+53 
-67 LECEGGISSHPHLD
+67 
-81 GNLCSTCKAISEGT
+81 
-95 FPDVIE
+95 
-101 IDGASQTKV
+101 
-110 DDTRQLLENTQY
+110 
-122 PPMQGRYKVYII
+122 
-134 DEVHMLSQSSFNA
+134 
-147 LLKTLEEPPAY
+147 
-158 VKFILATTDPQKIP
+158 
-172 TTVLS
+172 
-177 RCLQFQLKALSIDEI
+177 
-192 ASQIEKISHK
+192 
-202 EGFTCESEAAILI
+202 
-215 ARAARGSMRDALSLC
+215 
-230 DQALALGNGKILR
+230 
-243 DTVLSMLGTA
+243 
-253 SDELVSDILSLLLVN
+253 
-268 SNKSLEEVLL
+268 
-278 KIRQISPNYKTLL
+278 
-291 NDLVITF
+291 
-298 HDLALYQMMGN
+298 
-309 ARSLNVFSIPSTTLD
+309 
-324 KFAKLLSPKALQ
+324 
-336 LYYQIALQ
+336 
-344 GLEEYKVS
+344 
-352 NDGATTFE
+352 
-360 MAILRLLAFTPE
+360 
-372 KKKDWIGEEFDIQLD
+372 
-387 EYLNPI
+387 
-393 IDFDTPEDKLKQAIT
+393 
-408 ARVDPKL
+408 
-415 STVLD
+415 
-420 LEEKA
+420 
-425 KALDEAVANRLST
+425 
-438 SESQDQA
+438 
-445 NLENTFNPSVQEKE
+445 
-459 NVNVA
+459 
-464 DTALQNATEV
+464 QNATEV

-1205 PVYDVEDEEQEEQPL
+1205 PVYDLEDEEQEEQPL

-1246 IKKDGDPKELK
+1246 IKKDGDPKDLK

-1262 LLQEDQQFENRR
+1262 LLQEDLQFENRR

-1294 FRTIHK
+1294 FKTIHK

>member
-1 MLQESSP
+1 M
-8 YLALARKYRPS
+8 
-19 NFEDVVGQEHV
+19 
-30 IAALQHSIDNN
+30 
-41 RIHHAYL
+41 
-48 LTGTR
+48 
-53 GIGKTTIARIIAKC
+53 
-67 LECEGGISSHPHLD
+67 
-81 GNLCSTCKAISEGT
+81 
-95 FPDVIE
+95 
-101 IDGASQTKV
+101 
-110 DDTRQLLENTQY
+110 
-122 PPMQGRYKVYII
+122 
-134 DEVHMLSQSSFNA
+134 
-147 LLKTLEEPPAY
+147 
-158 VKFILATTDPQKIP
+158 
-172 TTVLS
+172 
-177 RCLQFQLKALSIDEI
+177 
-192 ASQIEKISHK
+192 
-202 EGFTCESEAAILI
+202 
-215 ARAARGSMRDALSLC
+215 
-230 DQALALGNGKILR
+230 
-243 DTVLSMLGTA
+243 
-253 SDELVSDILSLLLVN
+253 
-268 SNKSLEEVLL
+268 
-278 KIRQISPNYKTLL
+278 
-291 NDLVITF
+291 
-298 HDLALYQMMGN
+298 
-309 ARSLNVFSIPSTTLD
+309 
-324 KFAKLLSPKALQ
+324 
-336 LYYQIALQ
+336 
-344 GLEEYKVS
+344 
-352 NDGATTFE
+352 
-360 MAILRLLAFTPE
+360 
-372 KKKDWIGEEFDIQLD
+372 
-387 EYLNPI
+387 
-393 IDFDTPEDKLKQAIT
+393 
-408 ARVDPKL
+408 
-415 STVLD
+415 
-420 LEEKA
+420 
-425 KALDEAVANRLST
+425 
-438 SESQDQA
+438 
-445 NLENTFNPSVQEKE
+445 
-459 NVNVA
+459 
-464 DTALQNATEV
+464 QNATEV

-499 NVLSQDNKLTE
+499 NVSSQDNKLTE

-610 SSAANKD
+610 SSDANKD

-861 NVQSVAD
+861 NAQAVAD

-1205 PVYDVEDEEQEEQPL
+1205 PVYDLEDEEQEEQPL

-1246 IKKDGDPKELK
+1246 IKKDGDPKDLK

-1262 LLQEDQQFENRR
+1262 LLQEDLQFENRR

-1294 FRTIHK
+1294 FKTIHK

>member
-298 HDLALYQMMGN
+298 HDLALYQMIGN

-324 KFAKLLSPKALQ
+324 KYAKLLSPKALQ

-408 ARVDPKL
+408 ARVDPNL

-438 SESQDQA
+438 SESQAQVSP
-445 NLENTFNPSVQEKE
+445 ENTFNPSVQEKE

-499 NVLSQDNKLTE
+499 NVSSQDNKLTE

-551 TATQKVESSVVSE
+551 TATQKVENSVVPE
-564 AQVVAAPKETPKT
+564 AQVVAAPKETPET

-582 TPEVSSEVTPVKEV
+582 TPKVSTEVTPVKEV

-665 TNTNLTQV
+665 TNSNLTQV
-673 NLAQSLNLNVFAN
+673 NLARSLNLNVFAN

-765 GNIVNITEDNA
+765 GNIVNITEDNT
-776 QTTTAPQ
+776 QSTPAPQ
-783 ELIEPQGTATENAA
+783 DLIEPQDTATENAA

-838 ELKAQVQEQNQKLHN
+838 QLKAQVQEQNQKLHN

-861 NVQSVAD
+861 NAQAVAD

-1205 PVYDVEDEEQEEQPL
+1205 PVYDLEDEEQEEQPL

-1246 IKKDGDPKELK
+1246 IKKDGDPKDLK

-1262 LLQEDQQFENRR
+1262 LLQEDLQFENRR

-1285 NQVEALDDW
+1285 NQVETLDDW
-1294 FRTIHK
+1294 FKTIHK

>member
-1 MLQESSP
+1 M
-8 YLALARKYRPS
+8 
-19 NFEDVVGQEHV
+19 
-30 IAALQHSIDNN
+30 
-41 RIHHAYL
+41 
-48 LTGTR
+48 
-53 GIGKTTIARIIAKC
+53 
-67 LECEGGISSHPHLD
+67 
-81 GNLCSTCKAISEGT
+81 
-95 FPDVIE
+95 
-101 IDGASQTKV
+101 
-110 DDTRQLLENTQY
+110 
-122 PPMQGRYKVYII
+122 
-134 DEVHMLSQSSFNA
+134 
-147 LLKTLEEPPAY
+147 
-158 VKFILATTDPQKIP
+158 
-172 TTVLS
+172 
-177 RCLQFQLKALSIDEI
+177 
-192 ASQIEKISHK
+192 
-202 EGFTCESEAAILI
+202 
-215 ARAARGSMRDALSLC
+215 
-230 DQALALGNGKILR
+230 
-243 DTVLSMLGTA
+243 
-253 SDELVSDILSLLLVN
+253 
-268 SNKSLEEVLL
+268 
-278 KIRQISPNYKTLL
+278 
-291 NDLVITF
+291 
-298 HDLALYQMMGN
+298 
-309 ARSLNVFSIPSTTLD
+309 
-324 KFAKLLSPKALQ
+324 
-336 LYYQIALQ
+336 
-344 GLEEYKVS
+344 
-352 NDGATTFE
+352 
-360 MAILRLLAFTPE
+360 
-372 KKKDWIGEEFDIQLD
+372 
-387 EYLNPI
+387 
-393 IDFDTPEDKLKQAIT
+393 
-408 ARVDPKL
+408 
-415 STVLD
+415 
-420 LEEKA
+420 
-425 KALDEAVANRLST
+425 
-438 SESQDQA
+438 
-445 NLENTFNPSVQEKE
+445 
-459 NVNVA
+459 
-464 DTALQNATEV
+464 QNATEV

-499 NVLSQDNKLTE
+499 NVSSQDNKLTE

-551 TATQKVESSVVSE
+551 TATQKVENSVVPE
-564 AQVVAAPKETPKT
+564 AQVVAAPKETPET

-582 TPEVSSEVTPVKEV
+582 TPKVSTEVTPVKEV

-665 TNTNLTQV
+665 TNSNLTQV
-673 NLAQSLNLNVFAN
+673 NLARSLNLNVFAN

-765 GNIVNITEDNA
+765 GNIVNITEDNT
-776 QTTTAPQ
+776 QSTPAPQ
-783 ELIEPQGTATENAA
+783 DLIEPQDTATENAA

-838 ELKAQVQEQNQKLHN
+838 QLKAQVQEQNQKLHN

-861 NVQSVAD
+861 NAQAVAD

-1039 VYVKNSM
+1039 VYVKNCM

-1205 PVYDVEDEEQEEQPL
+1205 PVYDLEDEEQEEQPL

-1246 IKKDGDPKELK
+1246 IKKDGDPKDLK

-1262 LLQEDQQFENRR
+1262 LLQEDLQFENRR

-1294 FRTIHK
+1294 FKTIHK

>member
-1 MLQESSP
+1 M
-8 YLALARKYRPS
+8 
-19 NFEDVVGQEHV
+19 
-30 IAALQHSIDNN
+30 
-41 RIHHAYL
+41 
-48 LTGTR
+48 
-53 GIGKTTIARIIAKC
+53 
-67 LECEGGISSHPHLD
+67 
-81 GNLCSTCKAISEGT
+81 
-95 FPDVIE
+95 
-101 IDGASQTKV
+101 
-110 DDTRQLLENTQY
+110 
-122 PPMQGRYKVYII
+122 
-134 DEVHMLSQSSFNA
+134 
-147 LLKTLEEPPAY
+147 
-158 VKFILATTDPQKIP
+158 
-172 TTVLS
+172 
-177 RCLQFQLKALSIDEI
+177 
-192 ASQIEKISHK
+192 
-202 EGFTCESEAAILI
+202 
-215 ARAARGSMRDALSLC
+215 
-230 DQALALGNGKILR
+230 
-243 DTVLSMLGTA
+243 
-253 SDELVSDILSLLLVN
+253 
-268 SNKSLEEVLL
+268 
-278 KIRQISPNYKTLL
+278 
-291 NDLVITF
+291 
-298 HDLALYQMMGN
+298 
-309 ARSLNVFSIPSTTLD
+309 
-324 KFAKLLSPKALQ
+324 
-336 LYYQIALQ
+336 
-344 GLEEYKVS
+344 
-352 NDGATTFE
+352 
-360 MAILRLLAFTPE
+360 
-372 KKKDWIGEEFDIQLD
+372 
-387 EYLNPI
+387 
-393 IDFDTPEDKLKQAIT
+393 
-408 ARVDPKL
+408 
-415 STVLD
+415 
-420 LEEKA
+420 
-425 KALDEAVANRLST
+425 
-438 SESQDQA
+438 
-445 NLENTFNPSVQEKE
+445 
-459 NVNVA
+459 
-464 DTALQNATEV
+464 QNATEV

-499 NVLSQDNKLTE
+499 NVASQDNKLIE

-861 NVQSVAD
+861 NVQAVAD

-918 ADTTVDPLTPVIDER
+918 ADTTVDPLTPVIEER

-1113 HTAVKA
+1113 HTAVKVP
-1119 SKVQP
+1119 KVQP

-1186 TPTFNAL
+1186 TPTFNAI
-1193 EDSSGDVVDNVN
+1193 EDSCGDVVDNVN
-1205 PVYDVEDEEQEEQPL
+1205 PVYDVEDDEQEAQPL
-1220 GAKANQALFKSDKP
+1220 GAKANQALFKSDKS

-1310 SLCFSNRIIDPKD
+1310 SLCFSNRIIDPND

>member
-1 MLQESSP
+1 M
-8 YLALARKYRPS
+8 
-19 NFEDVVGQEHV
+19 
-30 IAALQHSIDNN
+30 
-41 RIHHAYL
+41 
-48 LTGTR
+48 
-53 GIGKTTIARIIAKC
+53 
-67 LECEGGISSHPHLD
+67 
-81 GNLCSTCKAISEGT
+81 
-95 FPDVIE
+95 
-101 IDGASQTKV
+101 
-110 DDTRQLLENTQY
+110 
-122 PPMQGRYKVYII
+122 
-134 DEVHMLSQSSFNA
+134 
-147 LLKTLEEPPAY
+147 
-158 VKFILATTDPQKIP
+158 
-172 TTVLS
+172 
-177 RCLQFQLKALSIDEI
+177 
-192 ASQIEKISHK
+192 
-202 EGFTCESEAAILI
+202 
-215 ARAARGSMRDALSLC
+215 
-230 DQALALGNGKILR
+230 
-243 DTVLSMLGTA
+243 
-253 SDELVSDILSLLLVN
+253 
-268 SNKSLEEVLL
+268 
-278 KIRQISPNYKTLL
+278 
-291 NDLVITF
+291 
-298 HDLALYQMMGN
+298 
-309 ARSLNVFSIPSTTLD
+309 
-324 KFAKLLSPKALQ
+324 
-336 LYYQIALQ
+336 
-344 GLEEYKVS
+344 
-352 NDGATTFE
+352 
-360 MAILRLLAFTPE
+360 
-372 KKKDWIGEEFDIQLD
+372 
-387 EYLNPI
+387 
-393 IDFDTPEDKLKQAIT
+393 
-408 ARVDPKL
+408 
-415 STVLD
+415 
-420 LEEKA
+420 
-425 KALDEAVANRLST
+425 
-438 SESQDQA
+438 
-445 NLENTFNPSVQEKE
+445 
-459 NVNVA
+459 
-464 DTALQNATEV
+464 QNATEV

-499 NVLSQDNKLTE
+499 NVASQDNKLTE

-861 NVQSVAD
+861 NVQAVAD

-918 ADTTVDPLTPVIDER
+918 ADTTVDPLTPVIEER

-1119 SKVQP
+1119 PKVQP

-1310 SLCFSNRIIDPKD
+1310 SLCFSNRIIDPND

>member
-1 MLQESSP
+1 M
-8 YLALARKYRPS
+8 
-19 NFEDVVGQEHV
+19 
-30 IAALQHSIDNN
+30 
-41 RIHHAYL
+41 
-48 LTGTR
+48 
-53 GIGKTTIARIIAKC
+53 
-67 LECEGGISSHPHLD
+67 
-81 GNLCSTCKAISEGT
+81 
-95 FPDVIE
+95 
-101 IDGASQTKV
+101 
-110 DDTRQLLENTQY
+110 
-122 PPMQGRYKVYII
+122 
-134 DEVHMLSQSSFNA
+134 
-147 LLKTLEEPPAY
+147 
-158 VKFILATTDPQKIP
+158 
-172 TTVLS
+172 
-177 RCLQFQLKALSIDEI
+177 
-192 ASQIEKISHK
+192 
-202 EGFTCESEAAILI
+202 
-215 ARAARGSMRDALSLC
+215 
-230 DQALALGNGKILR
+230 
-243 DTVLSMLGTA
+243 
-253 SDELVSDILSLLLVN
+253 
-268 SNKSLEEVLL
+268 
-278 KIRQISPNYKTLL
+278 
-291 NDLVITF
+291 
-298 HDLALYQMMGN
+298 
-309 ARSLNVFSIPSTTLD
+309 
-324 KFAKLLSPKALQ
+324 
-336 LYYQIALQ
+336 
-344 GLEEYKVS
+344 
-352 NDGATTFE
+352 
-360 MAILRLLAFTPE
+360 
-372 KKKDWIGEEFDIQLD
+372 
-387 EYLNPI
+387 
-393 IDFDTPEDKLKQAIT
+393 
-408 ARVDPKL
+408 
-415 STVLD
+415 
-420 LEEKA
+420 
-425 KALDEAVANRLST
+425 
-438 SESQDQA
+438 
-445 NLENTFNPSVQEKE
+445 
-459 NVNVA
+459 
-464 DTALQNATEV
+464 QNATEV
-474 LAEPSLQ
+474 LAKPSLQ

-499 NVLSQDNKLTE
+499 NVSSQDNKLTE

-665 TNTNLTQV
+665 TNSNLTQV
-673 NLAQSLNLNVFAN
+673 NLARSLNLNVFAN

-861 NVQSVAD
+861 NVQAVAD

-918 ADTTVDPLTPVIDER
+918 ADTTVDPLTPVIEER

-963 ADASIQENN
+963 ADASIQEKN

-1119 SKVQP
+1119 PKVQP

-1294 FRTIHK
+1294 FKTIHK